1 MIRKKRYLAAK
12 MGLLALG
19 LMLLFPGQ
27 AEAADKKTI
36 YNSPYVSFS
45 PDGKAFT
52 TCAGDQNYTWYA
64 EDDSTT
70 VYTGIKSSLR
80 SLRTGEHYYK
90 VARWGEV
97 PVGSWKV
104 VHRPGQCIHDGY
116 TSDENWHGIQF
127 GTQKCMQYYYSGWKA
142 FCADCGEPL
151 EDSNIYMSREAA
163 SSIQYLDLGSEKN
176 PVFYYYLCPFCRNL
190 EQGVGLSAHWCK
202 EISWNQYR
210 VVYKANS
217 GVDGYN
223 GYMDYSYHM
232 YNNETIYE
240 GETVTPVTHLTE
252 NNYTRVGYV
261 FTGWNTKQDGSGVSF
276 TDKEEIY
283 NLSSS
288 DWNDQSTWTDTDR
301 GTITLY
307 AQWRKSESTLVIDA
321 NGGKYGGLDKQ
332 SITQLYLK
340 KYVLQADFIQA
351 PEGYQVSFET
361 NGGSTVETILGT
373 KHFVEWMREQPFK
386 GWLDDNKYIFTA
398 PDGNVDTV
406 KAAYHSDPITLP
418 VTTKDGWSFGGWYYD
433 SDFSLPAG
441 GAGDQIIPSKDMTLY
456 AQWVDLR
463 LQAVDNYEVNDGKGA
478 VDLSWSQSD
487 QNNKTYL
494 VYQKKEDGA
503 WIRVNS
509 ANDISSTTV
518 IDQTYTFDGQAKQY
532 TVPYTGLYSINAMG
546 AQGQSYGSYTG
557 GYGGS
562 VTGTFWLRK
571 GEILTYV
578 VGGQNG
584 YNGGGNASSFG
595 NGGGMTSVVSNQKGT
610 LLIAGGG
617 GGAFSHGNGNA
628 GGSAASVIDGN
639 AGQAGMAGGGAGYQG
654 GTAGERLVHHHTSA
668 CDTSRS
674 IIGSFRNNN
683 YSYEDDDDDRYYV
696 KQRIAN
702 VSADGFK
709 YLHFSGLINQQRGH
723 RISAGSG
730 TLKVYNQNGLIFQ
743 KSIYDIESF
752 IRTEYQRAIAGN
764 YGGENNYSS
773 YSHANYDFDDNDQA
787 VYEDTD
793 YVWLHYNGDG
803 SVTKWRKDGADD
815 DYIPNPSANA
825 TSYFIPSATRGGSS
839 WFYGINWYFK
849 YDIPIP
855 AGSTN
860 IRIEFESEHET
871 ESYLSVSVQEAVLT
885 GRIGC
890 GMTEGQVI
898 SSKPAYGGSN
908 YVNSSY
914 ALMYEMNSGERSGS
928 GIGELHSK
936 AIGYQ
941 ESLDLAG
948 VTATDF
954 AAPDKISD
962 QVTKEPLDGKSIRV
976 TWQVPSDNGTDY
988 YHKVES
994 YLTGSTSML
1003 CESNVTKNTL
1013 VSGVKGYYYLVDQ
1026 NGDTVVTGNANYVQV
1041 PHVNVVTAEYNQYLH
1056 IAAVDVAGN
1065 ISETTHI
1072 LIDAKDVLW
1081 KLYTKQLVID
1091 ASADNVYPATDK
1103 SWYVRADGSTPFTLK
1118 NEAYMD
1124 GTASRGYQL
1133 NETIYETVSDD
1144 SSVARNI
1151 IRTASTEIADT
1162 SIRTDANG
1170 LAYST
1175 DGTTAL
1181 QQYSYSYTVRSNK
1194 NRDLMGVQKFT
1205 ISRDLSG
1212 QTIQVIPVAEA
1223 DKESDKVYSAHELD
1237 EKNKIT
1243 LIADGEAPVI
1253 RGLEI
1258 MEDRD
1263 LIDRR
1268 DGSITV
1274 TVTADDDLSGV
1285 KDFYVVIKNTD
1296 NAITKTYLPDV
1307 DGSIRITITEDEPIF
1322 SGDFTVL
1329 GYAVDNVGNENNLSY
1344 GTTEFALAS
1353 SVERILS
1360 PHDPIFK
1367 CGESGILTFTTWG
1380 YADRVEVIFPES
1392 MTALDPTLNK
1402 VYDYTDCPGYMITEH
1417 LQFMVPLYTPENQNL
1432 EITVRAYKGD
1442 KKLEDHPTI
1451 SVIGVSGTVLDEFRT
1466 RLR

>member
-19 LMLLFPGQ
+19 LMLMFPGQ

-52 TCAGDQNYTWYA
+52 TCAGDQNYTWY
-64 EDDSTT
+64 DNGTT

-104 VHRPGQCIHDGY
+104 VHRPGQCIHDAY

-127 GTQKCMQYYYSGWKA
+127 GTQKCIKNYYSGWKA

-151 EDSNIYMSREAA
+151 EDANIYMSREAA

-190 EQGVGLSAHWCK
+190 EQGVRLSAHWCK

-210 VVYKANS
+210 VIYKPNTGADDYS
-217 GVDGYN
+217 
-223 GYMDYSYHM
+223 GYMDTSYHM
-232 YNNETIYE
+232 YNNATTYE
-240 GETVTPVTHLTE
+240 GETVTPVTHLTA
-252 NNYTRVGYV
+252 NGYTRIGYV
-261 FTGWNTKQDGSGVSF
+261 FTGWNTKPDGSG
-276 TDKEEIY
+276 TTYADKEEIY
-283 NLSSS
+283 NLSSA
-288 DWNDQSTWTDTDR
+288 DWNNKNESTWTETDN

-340 KYVLQADFIQA
+340 NYVLQADFIQA

-406 KAAYHSDPITLP
+406 KAAYQSDPITLP
-418 VTTKDGWSFGGWYYD
+418 FTTKDGWSFGGWYYD

-463 LQAVDNYEVNDGKGA
+463 LQSVDNYDANDGKGA

-494 VYQKKEDGA
+494 VYQKREDGA
-503 WIRVNS
+503 WLRVNS
-509 ANDISSTTV
+509 ANDISSTT
-518 IDQTYTFDGQAKQY
+518 IINQAYNFEGQSKQY
-532 TVPYTGLYSINAMG
+532 TVPYTGLYTIDALG
-546 AQGQSYGSYTG
+546 AQGKSYGSYTG

-571 GEILTYV
+571 GEVLTYV
-578 VGGQNG
+578 VGGQDG
-584 YNGGGNASSFG
+584 YNGGGSASSFG

-610 LLIAGGG
+610 LMIAGGG

-628 GGSAASVIDGN
+628 GGSAASVINGN
-639 AGQAGMAGGGAGYQG
+639 NGQSGMAGGGGGYQG
-654 GTAGERLVHHHTSA
+654 GTAGERIDHYHVASCNVYHTHV
-668 CDTSRS
+668 
-674 IIGSFRNNN
+674 GS
-683 YSYEDDDDDRYYV
+683 SDRYGGCYTKYV
-696 KQRIAN
+696 ENKRVVTWTDNLCCSNCQEGPNA
-702 VSADGFK
+702 
-709 YLHFSGLINQQRGH
+709 HFPGNPYGACGNFNPNWEKEIDDS
-723 RISAGSG
+723 
-730 TLKVYNQNGLIFQ
+730 Y
-743 KSIYDIESF
+743 YDLTCGKTTSTIVGY
-752 IRTEYQRAIAGN
+752 RCGM
-764 YGGENNYSS
+764 
-773 YSHANYDFDDNDQA
+773 
-787 VYEDTD
+787 
-793 YVWLHYNGDG
+793 YNGQ
-803 SVTKWRKDGADD
+803 
-815 DYIPNPSANA
+815 I
-825 TSYFIPSATRGGSS
+825 
-839 WFYGINWYFK
+839 
-849 YDIPIP
+849 
-855 AGSTN
+855 
-860 IRIEFESEHET
+860 
-871 ESYLSVSVQEAVLT
+871 L
-885 GRIGC
+885 
-890 GMTEGQVI
+890 

-908 YVNSSY
+908 YVNSAY
-914 ALMYEMNSGERSGS
+914 AMMYETYSGVRSGS
-928 GIGELHSK
+928 GVAELHSK

-1013 VSGVKGYYYLVDQ
+1013 VSGVMGYYYLVDQ
-1026 NGDTVVTGNANYVQV
+1026 NGDAVVTGNANYVQD

-1081 KLYTKQLVID
+1081 KLYTKQLSID
-1091 ASADNVYPATDK
+1091 ESADNVYPAADK
-1103 SWYVRADGSTPFTLK
+1103 IWYVRADGTTPFTLK

-1124 GTASRGYQL
+1124 GTASQGYQL

-1170 LAYST
+1170 LSYST

-1223 DKESDKVYSAHELD
+1223 DKESDKVYSVHELD

-1307 DGSIRITITEDEPIF
+1307 DGCIRITITEDEPIF

>member
-19 LMLLFPGQ
+19 LMLMFPGQ

-52 TCAGDQNYTWYA
+52 TCAGDQNYTWY
-64 EDDSTT
+64 DNGTT

-116 TSDENWHGIQF
+116 PTDKNWHGIQF
-127 GTQKCMQYYYSGWKA
+127 GTQKCIQNYYSGWKA

-151 EDSNIYMSREAA
+151 EDANIYMSREAA

-190 EQGVGLSAHWCK
+190 EQGVSLSAHWCK

-210 VVYKANS
+210 VIYKPNTGADDYS
-217 GVDGYN
+217 
-223 GYMDYSYHM
+223 GYMDTSYHM
-232 YNNETIYE
+232 YNNATTYE
-240 GETVTPVTHLTE
+240 GETVTPVTHLTA
-252 NNYTRVGYV
+252 NGYTRIGYV
-261 FTGWNTKQDGSGVSF
+261 FTGWNTKPDGSG
-276 TDKEEIY
+276 TTYADKEEIY
-283 NLSSS
+283 NLSSA
-288 DWNDQSTWTDTDR
+288 DWNNKNESTWIETDN

-321 NGGKYGGLDKQ
+321 AGGKYSGLDKQ

-340 KYVLQADFIQA
+340 NYVLQADLIQA
-351 PEGYQVSFET
+351 PDGYQVSFET

-373 KHFVEWMREQPFK
+373 KHFIEWMREQPFR
-386 GWLDDNKYIFTA
+386 GWLEDNKYIFTA
-398 PDGNVDTV
+398 PDGNVDKV
-406 KAAYHSDPITLP
+406 KAAYQPDPITLP
-418 VTTKDGWSFGGWYYD
+418 STTKDGWSFGGWYYD
-433 SDFSLPAG
+433 PDFSLPAG
-441 GAGDQIIPSKDMTLY
+441 GSGDQIIPSKDMTLY

-463 LQAVDNYEVNDGKGA
+463 LQSVDNYDANDGKGA

-494 VYQKKEDGA
+494 VYQKREDGA
-503 WIRVNS
+503 WLRVNS
-509 ANDISSTTV
+509 ANDISSTT
-518 IDQTYTFDGQAKQY
+518 IINQAYNFEGQSKQY
-532 TVPYTGLYSINAMG
+532 TVPYTGLYTIDALG
-546 AQGQSYGSYTG
+546 AQGKSYGSYTG

-571 GEILTYV
+571 GEVLTYV

-584 YNGGGNASSFG
+584 YNGGGSASSFG
-595 NGGGMTSVVSNQKGT
+595 NGGGMTSVVSDQKGE
-610 LLIAGGG
+610 LMIAGGG
-617 GGAFSHGNGNA
+617 GGASPGGNGGN
-628 GGSAASVIDGN
+628 GGSAASVIDGHD
-639 AGQAGMAGGGAGYQG
+639 GESGMAGGGAGYQG
-654 GTAGERLVHHHTSA
+654 GSAGEKIVHHHMNA
-668 CDTSRS
+668 CYVDASYTPAF
-674 IIGSFRNNN
+674 GSW
-683 YSYEDDDDDRYYV
+683 EGH
-696 KQRIAN
+696 
-702 VSADGFK
+702 ADGFDDYAGNYTK
-709 YLHFSGLINQQRGH
+709 TDAYSHTKDDDPRHVIRVGWASNAYGDMFNISGYSGIATNGNTQLNVSVYASSWGSTSGLSLAKSKYAI
-723 RISAGSG
+723 
-730 TLKVYNQNGLIFQ
+730 LNQNGTIISSGSFQ
-743 KSIYDIESF
+743 S
-752 IRTEYQRAIAGN
+752 AIDSQQWS
-764 YGGENNYSS
+764 GGPGGVS
-773 YSHANYDFDDNDQA
+773 D
-787 VYEDTD
+787 
-793 YVWLHYNGDG
+793 
-803 SVTKWRKDGADD
+803 
-815 DYIPNPSANA
+815 
-825 TSYFIPSATRGGSS
+825 SYFDGTFKFKLPSGTTRIYLYLDFYHSASNAWLTSKITGLSFSGGRK
-839 WFYGINWYFK
+839 IN
-849 YDIPIP
+849 
-855 AGSTN
+855 
-860 IRIEFESEHET
+860 
-871 ESYLSVSVQEAVLT
+871 
-885 GRIGC
+885 C
-890 GMTEGQVI
+890 GMTEGQVL

-908 YVNSSY
+908 YVSSD
-914 ALMYEMNSGERSGS
+914 ALMYEMYSGVRSGS
-928 GIGELHSK
+928 GYATLDAE
-936 AIGYQ
+936 AVGYQ
-941 ESLDLAG
+941 ESLDLTG
-948 VTATDF
+948 VVATDF

-962 QVTKEPLDGKSIRV
+962 QVTIESLDGKSICV
-976 TWQVPSDNGTDY
+976 TWQTPKDNGTDY

-1003 CESNVTKNTL
+1003 CESNITKNTL
-1013 VSGVKGYYYLVDQ
+1013 VSGVMGYYYLVDQ
-1026 NGDTVVTGNANYVQV
+1026 KEDTVVAGNANYVQD

-1133 NETIYETVSDD
+1133 NETIYETVSDNN
-1144 SSVARNI
+1144 SVARNI
-1151 IRTASTEIADT
+1151 IRTASMEIADT

-1170 LAYST
+1170 LSYST
-1175 DGTTAL
+1175 DGTSVL

-1258 MEDRD
+1258 MKDRD

-1268 DGSITV
+1268 DGSITIH
-1274 TVTADDDLSGV
+1274 ASAEDNLSGV
-1285 KDFYVVIKNTD
+1285 KDFYIVISNSD
-1296 NAITKTYLPDV
+1296 NAVMKTYTPDEN
-1307 DGSIRITITEDEPIF
+1307 GYINITITKDEPIF
-1322 SGDFTVL
+1322 SGDFTLL
-1329 GYAVDNVGNENNLSY
+1329 GYAVDNVGNENSLSY

-1353 SVERILS
+1353 SVERILE

-1392 MTALDPTLNK
+1392 MTKLDRTLNK

>member
-12 MGLLALG
+12 MGLLALAIA
-19 LMLLFPGQ
+19 MLLPGQ
-27 AEAADKKTI
+27 KVDAADKKTI

-52 TCAGDQNYTWYA
+52 TCAGDRDYTWYDA
-64 EDDSTT
+64 DTRVS
-70 VYTGIKSSLR
+70 TGITSSLR
-80 SLRTGEHYYK
+80 ALNTGEHYYK
-90 VARWGEV
+90 VSRYGEIPIGYWQV
-97 PVGSWKV
+97 S
-104 VHRPGQCIHDGY
+104 HRPAQCIHNGY
-116 TSDENWHGIQF
+116 PEDNYLYHGIQY
-127 GTQKCMQYYYSGWKA
+127 GRHKCLRNYNSGWMA
-142 FCADCGEPL
+142 YCADCGEVIAYA
-151 EDSNIYMSREAA
+151 NMYMSRDAA
-163 SSIQYLDLGSEKN
+163 KSIQYMDLGSKQN
-176 PVFYYYLCPFCRNL
+176 PMEYYFLCPFCNNL
-190 EQGVGLSAHWCK
+190 EQGAPLGEHKCK

-210 VVYKANS
+210 IFYDPNIKK
-217 GVDGYN
+217 YN

-321 NGGKYGGLDKQ
+321 NGGRYNGVDKYSLTEPYSSK
-332 SITQLYLK
+332 YL
-340 KYVLQADFIQA
+340 LQKNLIVS
-351 PEGYQVSFET
+351 PNGYTVAFET
-361 NGGSTVETILGT
+361 NGGTNVDTITGT
-373 KHFVEWMREQPFK
+373 MHFVEWMQIQPFN
-386 GWLDDNKYIFTA
+386 GFVTNDTYMFMA
-398 PDGNVDTV
+398 PDRNIDTL
-406 KAAYHSDPITLP
+406 KAAYQPDPITLP
-418 VTTKDGWSFGGWYYD
+418 STTKDGWSFGGWYYD
-433 SDFSLPAG
+433 PDFSLPAG

-463 LQAVDNYEVNDGKGA
+463 LQSVDNYDANDGKGA

-494 VYQKKEDGA
+494 VYQKREDGA

-509 ANDISSTTV
+509 ANDISSTT
-518 IDQTYTFDGQAKQY
+518 IINQAYNFEGQSKQY
-532 TVPYTGLYSINAMG
+532 TVPYTGLYTIDALG
-546 AQGQSYGSYTG
+546 AQGKSYGSYTG

-571 GEILTYV
+571 GEVLTYV

-584 YNGGGNASSFG
+584 YNGGGSASSFG

-610 LLIAGGG
+610 LMIAGGG
-617 GGAFSHGNGNA
+617 GGAISHGNGNA
-628 GGSAASVIDGN
+628 GGSAASVINGN
-639 AGQAGMAGGGAGYQG
+639 NGQSGMAGGGGGYQG
-654 GTAGERLVHHHTSA
+654 GTAGERIDHYHVASCNVYHTHV
-668 CDTSRS
+668 
-674 IIGSFRNNN
+674 GS
-683 YSYEDDDDDRYYV
+683 SDRYGGCYTKYV
-696 KQRIAN
+696 ENKRVETWTDNLCCSNCQEGPNA
-702 VSADGFK
+702 
-709 YLHFSGLINQQRGH
+709 HFPGNPYGACGNFNPNWEKEIDDS
-723 RISAGSG
+723 
-730 TLKVYNQNGLIFQ
+730 Y
-743 KSIYDIESF
+743 YDLTCGKTTSTIVGY
-752 IRTEYQRAIAGN
+752 RCGM
-764 YGGENNYSS
+764 
-773 YSHANYDFDDNDQA
+773 
-787 VYEDTD
+787 
-793 YVWLHYNGDG
+793 YNGQ
-803 SVTKWRKDGADD
+803 
-815 DYIPNPSANA
+815 I
-825 TSYFIPSATRGGSS
+825 
-839 WFYGINWYFK
+839 
-849 YDIPIP
+849 
-855 AGSTN
+855 
-860 IRIEFESEHET
+860 
-871 ESYLSVSVQEAVLT
+871 L
-885 GRIGC
+885 
-890 GMTEGQVI
+890 

-908 YVNSSY
+908 YVNSAY
-914 ALMYEMNSGERSGS
+914 AMMYETYSGVRSGS
-928 GIGELHSK
+928 GVAELHSK

-948 VTATDF
+948 VTAPDF

-1003 CESNVTKNTL
+1003 CGSNVTKNTL
-1013 VSGVKGYYYLVDQ
+1013 VSGVMGYYYLVDQ
-1026 NGDTVVTGNANYVQV
+1026 NGDTVVTGNANYVQD

-1081 KLYTKQLVID
+1081 KLYTKQLSID
-1091 ASADNVYPATDK
+1091 ESVDNVYPAADK
-1103 SWYVRADGSTPFTLK
+1103 IWYVRADGTTPFTLK

-1170 LAYST
+1170 LSYST

-1181 QQYSYSYTVRSNK
+1181 QQLSYSYTVRSNK

-1296 NAITKTYLPDV
+1296 NAIIKTYLPDV

>member
-19 LMLLFPGQ
+19 LMLMFPGQ

-52 TCAGDQNYTWYA
+52 TCAGDQNYTWY
-64 EDDSTT
+64 DNGTT

-104 VHRPGQCIHDGY
+104 VHRPGQCIHDAY

-127 GTQKCMQYYYSGWKA
+127 GTQKCIKNYYSGWKA

-151 EDSNIYMSREAA
+151 EDANIYMSREAA

-190 EQGVGLSAHWCK
+190 EQGVSLSAHWCK

-210 VVYKANS
+210 VIYKPNTGADDYS
-217 GVDGYN
+217 
-223 GYMDYSYHM
+223 GYMDTSYHM
-232 YNNETIYE
+232 YNNATTYE
-240 GETVTPVTHLTE
+240 GETVTPVTHLTA
-252 NNYTRVGYV
+252 NGYTRIGYV
-261 FTGWNTKQDGSGVSF
+261 FTGWNTKPDGSG
-276 TDKEEIY
+276 TTYADKEEIY
-283 NLSSS
+283 NLSSA
-288 DWNDQSTWTDTDR
+288 DWNNKNESTWTETDN

-340 KYVLQADFIQA
+340 NYVLQADFIQA

-406 KAAYHSDPITLP
+406 KAAYQSDPITLP
-418 VTTKDGWSFGGWYYD
+418 FTTKDGWSFGGWYYD

-463 LQAVDNYEVNDGKGA
+463 LQSVDNYDANDGKGA

-494 VYQKKEDGA
+494 VYQKREDGA
-503 WIRVNS
+503 WLRVNS
-509 ANDISSTTV
+509 ANDISSTT
-518 IDQTYTFDGQAKQY
+518 IINQAYNFEGQSKQY
-532 TVPYTGLYSINAMG
+532 TVPYTGLYTIDALG
-546 AQGQSYGSYTG
+546 AQGKSYGSYTG

-571 GEILTYV
+571 GEVLTYV
-578 VGGQNG
+578 VGGQDG
-584 YNGGGNASSFG
+584 YNGGGSASSFG

-610 LLIAGGG
+610 LMIAGGG

-628 GGSAASVIDGN
+628 GGSAASVINGN
-639 AGQAGMAGGGAGYQG
+639 NGQSGMAGGGGGYQG
-654 GTAGERLVHHHTSA
+654 GTAGERIDHYHVASCNVYHTHV
-668 CDTSRS
+668 
-674 IIGSFRNNN
+674 GS
-683 YSYEDDDDDRYYV
+683 SDRYGGCYTKYV
-696 KQRIAN
+696 ENKRVVTWTDNLCCSNCQEGPNA
-702 VSADGFK
+702 
-709 YLHFSGLINQQRGH
+709 HFPGNPYGACGNFNPNWEKEIDDS
-723 RISAGSG
+723 
-730 TLKVYNQNGLIFQ
+730 Y
-743 KSIYDIESF
+743 YDLTCGKTTSTIVGY
-752 IRTEYQRAIAGN
+752 RCGM
-764 YGGENNYSS
+764 
-773 YSHANYDFDDNDQA
+773 
-787 VYEDTD
+787 
-793 YVWLHYNGDG
+793 YNGQ
-803 SVTKWRKDGADD
+803 
-815 DYIPNPSANA
+815 I
-825 TSYFIPSATRGGSS
+825 
-839 WFYGINWYFK
+839 
-849 YDIPIP
+849 
-855 AGSTN
+855 
-860 IRIEFESEHET
+860 
-871 ESYLSVSVQEAVLT
+871 L
-885 GRIGC
+885 
-890 GMTEGQVI
+890 

-908 YVNSSY
+908 YVNSAY
-914 ALMYEMNSGERSGS
+914 AMMYETYSGVRSGS
-928 GIGELHSK
+928 GAAELHSK

-1013 VSGVKGYYYLVDQ
+1013 VSGVMGYYYLVDQ
-1026 NGDTVVTGNANYVQV
+1026 NGDTVVTGNANYVQD

-1081 KLYTKQLVID
+1081 KLYTKQLSID
-1091 ASADNVYPATDK
+1091 ESVDNVYPAADK
-1103 SWYVRADGSTPFTLK
+1103 IWYVRADGTTPFTLK

-1124 GTASRGYQL
+1124 GTASQGYQL

-1170 LAYST
+1170 LSYST

-1296 NAITKTYLPDV
+1296 NAIIKTYLPDV

>member
-19 LMLLFPGQ
+19 LMLMFPGQ

-64 EDDSTT
+64 KDDSTT
-70 VYTGIKSSLR
+70 VYTGIKLSLR
-80 SLRTGEHYYK
+80 SLNTGEHYYK
-90 VARWGEV
+90 IARWGEV

-116 TSDENWHGIQF
+116 PTDKNWHGIQF
-127 GTQKCMQYYYSGWKA
+127 GTQKCGHYYYSGWKA
-142 FCADCGEPL
+142 FCADCGESL
-151 EDSNIYMSREAA
+151 EDANIYMSREAA
-163 SSIQYLDLGSEKN
+163 SSIQYLDLGSVEK
-176 PVFYYYLCPFCRNL
+176 PVHYYYLCPFCRNL
-190 EQGVGLSAHWCK
+190 EQGVGLSVHWCK

-210 VVYKANS
+210 IFYDPNIKK
-217 GVDGYN
+217 YN

-232 YNNETIYE
+232 YNSATEYE
-240 GETVTPVTHLTE
+240 GQTVTPVTHLTE
-252 NNYTRVGYV
+252 NNYTKEGYV
-261 FTGWNTKQDGSGVSF
+261 FIGWNTKPDGSGVSF
-276 TDKEEIY
+276 SDSAEIY
-283 NLSSS
+283 NLSNV
-288 DWNDQSTWTDTDR
+288 DWRDESTWTETDN

-321 NGGKYGGLDKQ
+321 AGGKYSGLDKQ

-340 KYVLQADFIQA
+340 NYVLQADLIQA
-351 PEGYQVSFET
+351 PDGYQVAFVA
-361 NGGSTVETILGT
+361 NGGSPVETIAGT
-373 KHFVEWMREQPFK
+373 KHFVEWMREQPFR
-386 GWLDDNKYIFTA
+386 GWLEDNIYTFTA
-398 PDGNVDTV
+398 PDGNVDTL
-406 KAAYHSDPITLP
+406 KAAYQPDPITLP
-418 VTTKDGWSFGGWYYD
+418 STTKDGWSFGGWYYD
-433 SDFSLPAG
+433 PDFSLPAG
-441 GAGDQIIPSKDMTLY
+441 GAGDQIIPSKDITLY

-463 LQAVDNYEVNDGKGA
+463 LQAIDNYKVNDGKGA

-487 QNNKTYL
+487 RNNKTYL
-494 VYQKKEDGA
+494 VYQKRENGA

-509 ANDISSTTV
+509 ANDISSTT
-518 IDQTYTFDGQAKQY
+518 IINQAYSYEGQAKQY
-532 TVPYTGLYSINAMG
+532 TVPYTGLYTIKAMG

-562 VTGTFWLRK
+562 VSGTFWLQR
-571 GEILTYV
+571 GEQLTYA

-584 YNGGGNASSFG
+584 YNKGGRASNYG
-595 NGGGMTSVVSNQKGT
+595 NGGGMTSVVSDRKGI

-617 GGAFSHGNGNA
+617 GGASPGGA
-628 GGSAASVIDGN
+628 GGKGGSMESVL
-639 AGQAGMAGGGAGYQG
+639 GQQEGEAGMAGGGAGYYG
-654 GTAGERLVHHHTSA
+654 GTAGEKIVHHHTNDCYSIA
-668 CDTSRS
+668 SYTPTFGDWEYFMWGHSCFDSSGTNSYQYDGHTS
-674 IIGSFRNNN
+674 
-683 YSYEDDDDDRYYV
+683 DDDDYSTCTVRV
-696 KQRIAN
+696 GWARECHIVENKVNWWN
-702 VSADGFK
+702 VSGYKGIPTNGNTTLNLSYFCEGWGSVGENIVNTNWLPDEEQPSEFVILDQNGTKIAQGKFRDYPFTDNFTWNGDSHVGSSEFYQNLK
-709 YLHFSGLINQQRGH
+709 ISLPEGTTHIYVHLNFHLRGDVWFTAGIRSLSFSGGR
-723 RISAGSG
+723 
-730 TLKVYNQNGLIFQ
+730 TLV
-743 KSIYDIESF
+743 
-752 IRTEYQRAIAGN
+752 
-764 YGGENNYSS
+764 
-773 YSHANYDFDDNDQA
+773 
-787 VYEDTD
+787 
-793 YVWLHYNGDG
+793 
-803 SVTKWRKDGADD
+803 
-815 DYIPNPSANA
+815 
-825 TSYFIPSATRGGSS
+825 
-839 WFYGINWYFK
+839 
-849 YDIPIP
+849 
-855 AGSTN
+855 
-860 IRIEFESEHET
+860 
-871 ESYLSVSVQEAVLT
+871 
-885 GRIGC
+885 C
-890 GMTEGQVI
+890 GYTEGQI
-898 SSKPAYGGSN
+898 LSSKPAYGGSN
-908 YVNSSY
+908 YVNSAY
-914 ALMYEMNSGERSGS
+914 AMMYETYSGVRSGS
-928 GIGELHSK
+928 GVAELHSK

-1013 VSGVKGYYYLVDQ
+1013 VSGVMGYYYLVDQ
-1026 NGDTVVTGNANYVQV
+1026 NGDTVVTGNANYVQD
-1041 PHVNVVTAEYNQYLH
+1041 PHVNVVTAAYNQYLH

-1081 KLYTKQLVID
+1081 KIYTKQLSID
-1091 ASADNVYPATDK
+1091 ESVDNVYPAADK
-1103 SWYVRADGSTPFTLK
+1103 IWYVRADGTTPFTLK

-1151 IRTASTEIADT
+1151 IRTASTEITDT

-1170 LAYST
+1170 LSYST

-1223 DKESDKVYSAHELD
+1223 DKELNKVYSAHELD
-1237 EKNKIT
+1237 EANKIT
-1243 LIADGEAPVI
+1243 LIADAEAPVI

-1268 DGSITV
+1268 DGSITIR
-1274 TVTADDDLSGV
+1274 ASAEDELSGV
-1285 KDFYVVIKNTD
+1285 KDFYIVISNSD
-1296 NAITKTYLPDV
+1296 NAVMKTYTPDEN
-1307 DGSIRITITEDEPIF
+1307 GYINITITNDEPIF
-1322 SGDFTVL
+1322 SGDFTLL
-1329 GYAVDNVGNENNLSY
+1329 GYAVDNVGNENSLSY

-1353 SVERILS
+1353 SVERILE

-1432 EITVRAYKGD
+1432 EVTVRAYKGD

>member
-19 LMLLFPGQ
+19 LMLMFPGQ

-52 TCAGDQNYTWYA
+52 TCAGDQNYTWY
-64 EDDSTT
+64 DNGTT

-104 VHRPGQCIHDGY
+104 VHRPGQCIHDAY

-127 GTQKCMQYYYSGWKA
+127 GTQKCIQNYYSGWKA

-151 EDSNIYMSREAA
+151 EDANIYMSREAA

-190 EQGVGLSAHWCK
+190 EQGVSLSAHWCK
-202 EISWNQYR
+202 KISWNQYR
-210 VVYKANS
+210 IFYDPNIKK
-217 GVDGYN
+217 YN

-232 YNNETIYE
+232 YNSATEYE
-240 GETVTPVTHLTE
+240 GQTVTPVTHLTE
-252 NNYTRVGYV
+252 NNYTKEGYV
-261 FTGWNTKQDGSGVSF
+261 FIGWNTKPDGSGVSF
-276 TDKEEIY
+276 SDSAEIY
-283 NLSSS
+283 NLSNV
-288 DWNDQSTWTDTDR
+288 DWRDESTWTETDN

-321 NGGKYGGLDKQ
+321 AGGKYSGLDKQ
-332 SITQLYLK
+332 SITQPYLK
-340 KYVLQADFIQA
+340 NYVLQADLIQA
-351 PEGYQVSFET
+351 PDGYQVAFVA
-361 NGGSTVETILGT
+361 NGGSPVETIAGT
-373 KHFVEWMREQPFK
+373 KHFVEWMREQPFR
-386 GWLDDNKYIFTA
+386 GWLEDNIYTFTA
-398 PDGNVDTV
+398 PDGNVDTL
-406 KAAYHSDPITLP
+406 KAAYQSDPITLP
-418 VTTKDGWSFGGWYYD
+418 STTKDGWSFGGWYYD
-433 SDFSLPAG
+433 PDFSLPAG

-463 LQAVDNYEVNDGKGA
+463 LQSVDNYDANDGKGA

-494 VYQKKEDGA
+494 VYQKREDGA
-503 WIRVNS
+503 WLRVNS
-509 ANDISSTTV
+509 ANDISSTT
-518 IDQTYTFDGQAKQY
+518 IINQAYNFEGQFKQY
-532 TVPYTGLYSINAMG
+532 TVPYTGLYTIDALG
-546 AQGQSYGSYTG
+546 AQGKSYGSYTG

-571 GEILTYV
+571 GEVLTYV
-578 VGGQNG
+578 VGGQDG
-584 YNGGGNASSFG
+584 YNGGGSASSFG

-610 LLIAGGG
+610 LMIAGGG

-628 GGSAASVIDGN
+628 GGSAASVINGN
-639 AGQAGMAGGGAGYQG
+639 NGQSGMAGGGGGYQG
-654 GTAGERLVHHHTSA
+654 GTAGERIDHYHVASCNVYHTHV
-668 CDTSRS
+668 
-674 IIGSFRNNN
+674 GS
-683 YSYEDDDDDRYYV
+683 SDRYGGCYTKYV
-696 KQRIAN
+696 ENKRVVTWTDNLCCSNCQEGPNA
-702 VSADGFK
+702 
-709 YLHFSGLINQQRGH
+709 HFPGNPYGACGNFNPNWEKEIDDS
-723 RISAGSG
+723 
-730 TLKVYNQNGLIFQ
+730 Y
-743 KSIYDIESF
+743 YDLTCGKTTSTIVGY
-752 IRTEYQRAIAGN
+752 RCGM
-764 YGGENNYSS
+764 
-773 YSHANYDFDDNDQA
+773 
-787 VYEDTD
+787 
-793 YVWLHYNGDG
+793 YNGQ
-803 SVTKWRKDGADD
+803 
-815 DYIPNPSANA
+815 I
-825 TSYFIPSATRGGSS
+825 
-839 WFYGINWYFK
+839 
-849 YDIPIP
+849 
-855 AGSTN
+855 
-860 IRIEFESEHET
+860 
-871 ESYLSVSVQEAVLT
+871 L
-885 GRIGC
+885 
-890 GMTEGQVI
+890 

-908 YVNSSY
+908 YVNSAY
-914 ALMYEMNSGERSGS
+914 AMMYETYSGVRSGS
-928 GIGELHSK
+928 GAAELHSK

-976 TWQVPSDNGTDY
+976 TWQVPNDNGTDY

-1003 CESNVTKNTL
+1003 CESNITKNTL
-1013 VSGVKGYYYLVDQ
+1013 VSGVMGYYYLVDQ
-1026 NGDTVVTGNANYVQV
+1026 KEDTVVTGYANYVQD

-1081 KLYTKQLVID
+1081 KIYTKQLSID
-1091 ASADNVYPATDK
+1091 ESVDNVYPAADK
-1103 SWYVRADGSTPFTLK
+1103 IWYVRADGTTPFTLK

-1124 GTASRGYQL
+1124 GTASQGYQL

-1170 LAYST
+1170 LSYST

>member
-202 EISWNQYR
+202 KISWNQYR
-210 VVYKANS
+210 IFYDPNIKK
-217 GVDGYN
+217 YN

-252 NNYTRVGYV
+252 NNYIRVGYV

-321 NGGKYGGLDKQ
+321 NGGRYNGVDKYSLTEPYSSK
-332 SITQLYLK
+332 YL
-340 KYVLQADFIQA
+340 LQKNLIVS
-351 PEGYQVSFET
+351 PNGYTVAFET
-361 NGGSTVETILGT
+361 NGGTNVDTITGT
-373 KHFVEWMREQPFK
+373 MHFVEWMQIQPFN
-386 GWLDDNKYIFTA
+386 GFVTNDTYMFMA
-398 PDGNVDTV
+398 PDRNIDTL
-406 KAAYHSDPITLP
+406 KAVYQSDPITLP

-433 SDFSLPAG
+433 PDFSLPAG

-494 VYQKKEDGA
+494 VYQKREDGA

-509 ANDISSTTV
+509 ANDISSTT
-518 IDQTYTFDGQAKQY
+518 IINQAYNFEGQSKQY
-532 TVPYTGLYSINAMG
+532 TVPYTGLYTIDALG
-546 AQGQSYGSYTG
+546 AQGKSYGSYTG

-571 GEILTYV
+571 GEVLTYV

-584 YNGGGNASSFG
+584 YNGGGSASSFG

-610 LLIAGGG
+610 LMIAGGG

-628 GGSAASVIDGN
+628 GGSAASVINGN
-639 AGQAGMAGGGAGYQG
+639 NGQSGMAGGGGGYQG
-654 GTAGERLVHHHTSA
+654 GTAGERIDHYHVASCNVYHTHVG
-668 CDTSRS
+668 SR
-674 IIGSFRNNN
+674 
-683 YSYEDDDDDRYYV
+683 DRYGGCYTKYV
-696 KQRIAN
+696 ENKRVVTWTDNLCCSNCQEGPNA
-702 VSADGFK
+702 
-709 YLHFSGLINQQRGH
+709 HFPGNPYGACGNFNPNWEKEIDDS
-723 RISAGSG
+723 
-730 TLKVYNQNGLIFQ
+730 Y
-743 KSIYDIESF
+743 YDLTCGKTTSTIVGY
-752 IRTEYQRAIAGN
+752 RCGM
-764 YGGENNYSS
+764 
-773 YSHANYDFDDNDQA
+773 
-787 VYEDTD
+787 
-793 YVWLHYNGDG
+793 YNGQ
-803 SVTKWRKDGADD
+803 
-815 DYIPNPSANA
+815 I
-825 TSYFIPSATRGGSS
+825 
-839 WFYGINWYFK
+839 
-849 YDIPIP
+849 
-855 AGSTN
+855 
-860 IRIEFESEHET
+860 
-871 ESYLSVSVQEAVLT
+871 L
-885 GRIGC
+885 
-890 GMTEGQVI
+890 

-908 YVNSSY
+908 YVNSAY
-914 ALMYEMNSGERSGS
+914 AMMYETYSGVRSGS
-928 GIGELHSK
+928 GVAELYSK

-976 TWQVPSDNGTDY
+976 TWQVPNDNGTDY

-1003 CESNVTKNTL
+1003 CESNITKNTL
-1013 VSGVKGYYYLVDQ
+1013 VSGVMGYYYLVDQ
-1026 NGDTVVTGNANYVQV
+1026 KEDTVVAGNANYVQD

-1170 LAYST
+1170 LSYST

>member
-12 MGLLALG
+12 MGLLALAIA
-19 LMLLFPGQ
+19 MLLPGQ
-27 AEAADKKTI
+27 KVDAADKKTI

-52 TCAGDQNYTWYA
+52 TCAGDRDYTWYDA
-64 EDDSTT
+64 DTRVS
-70 VYTGIKSSLR
+70 TGITSSLR
-80 SLRTGEHYYK
+80 ALNTGEHFYK
-90 VARWGEV
+90 VSRYGEIPIGYWQV
-97 PVGSWKV
+97 S
-104 VHRPGQCIHDGY
+104 HRPAQCIHNGY
-116 TSDENWHGIQF
+116 PEDNDLYHGIQY
-127 GTQKCMQYYYSGWKA
+127 GRHKCLRNYNSGWMA
-142 FCADCGEPL
+142 YCADCGEV
-151 EDSNIYMSREAA
+151 IAYAHMYMSRDAA
-163 SSIQYLDLGSEKN
+163 KSIQYMDLGSKQN
-176 PVFYYYLCPFCRNL
+176 PMEYYFLCPFCRNL
-190 EQGVGLSAHWCK
+190 EQGERLSAHWCK

-210 VVYKANS
+210 IFYDPNIKK
-217 GVDGYN
+217 YN

-321 NGGKYGGLDKQ
+321 NGGRYNGVDKYSLTEPYSSK
-332 SITQLYLK
+332 YL
-340 KYVLQADFIQA
+340 LQKNLIVS
-351 PEGYQVSFET
+351 PNGYTVAFET
-361 NGGSTVETILGT
+361 NGGTNVDTITGT
-373 KHFVEWMREQPFK
+373 MHFVEWMQIQPFN
-386 GWLDDNKYIFTA
+386 GFVTNDTYMFMA
-398 PDGNVDTV
+398 PDRNIDTL
-406 KAAYHSDPITLP
+406 KAVYQSDPITLP

-433 SDFSLPAG
+433 PDFSLPAG

-463 LQAVDNYEVNDGKGA
+463 LQSVDNYDANDGKGA

-494 VYQKKEDGA
+494 VYQKREDGA

-509 ANDISSTTV
+509 ANDISSTT
-518 IDQTYTFDGQAKQY
+518 IINQAYNFEGQSKQY
-532 TVPYTGLYSINAMG
+532 TVPYTGLYTIDALG
-546 AQGQSYGSYTG
+546 AQGKSYGSYTG

-571 GEILTYV
+571 GEVLTYV

-584 YNGGGNASSFG
+584 YNGGGSASSFG

-610 LLIAGGG
+610 LMIAGGG
-617 GGAFSHGNGNA
+617 GGAFSYGNGNA
-628 GGSAASVIDGN
+628 GGSAASVINGN
-639 AGQAGMAGGGAGYQG
+639 NGQSGMAGGGGGYQG
-654 GTAGERLVHHHTSA
+654 GTAGERIDHYHVASCNVYHTHV
-668 CDTSRS
+668 
-674 IIGSFRNNN
+674 GS
-683 YSYEDDDDDRYYV
+683 SDRYGGCYTKYV
-696 KQRIAN
+696 ENKRVETWTDNLCCSNCQEGPNA
-702 VSADGFK
+702 
-709 YLHFSGLINQQRGH
+709 HFPGNPYGACGNFNPNWEKEIDDS
-723 RISAGSG
+723 
-730 TLKVYNQNGLIFQ
+730 Y
-743 KSIYDIESF
+743 YDLTCGKTTSTIVGY
-752 IRTEYQRAIAGN
+752 RCGM
-764 YGGENNYSS
+764 
-773 YSHANYDFDDNDQA
+773 
-787 VYEDTD
+787 
-793 YVWLHYNGDG
+793 YNGQ
-803 SVTKWRKDGADD
+803 
-815 DYIPNPSANA
+815 I
-825 TSYFIPSATRGGSS
+825 
-839 WFYGINWYFK
+839 
-849 YDIPIP
+849 
-855 AGSTN
+855 
-860 IRIEFESEHET
+860 
-871 ESYLSVSVQEAVLT
+871 L
-885 GRIGC
+885 
-890 GMTEGQVI
+890 

-908 YVNSSY
+908 YVNSAY
-914 ALMYEMNSGERSGS
+914 AMMYETYSGVRSGS
-928 GIGELHSK
+928 GVAELHSK

-948 VTATDF
+948 VTAPDF

-1003 CESNVTKNTL
+1003 CGSNVTKNTL
-1013 VSGVKGYYYLVDQ
+1013 VSGVMGYYYLVDQ
-1026 NGDTVVTGNANYVQV
+1026 NGDTVVTGNANYVQD

-1081 KLYTKQLVID
+1081 KIYTKQLSID
-1091 ASADNVYPATDK
+1091 ESVDNVYPAADK
-1103 SWYVRADGSTPFTLK
+1103 IWYVRADGTTPFTLK

-1296 NAITKTYLPDV
+1296 NAITKTYLPDA

-1360 PHDPIFK
+1360 PHNPIFK

-1432 EITVRAYKGD
+1432 EVTVRAYKGD

>member
-70 VYTGIKSSLR
+70 VYSGIKSSLR

-232 YNNETIYE
+232 YNNEIIYE

-494 VYQKKEDGA
+494 VYQKREDGA

-509 ANDISSTTV
+509 ANDISSTT
-518 IDQTYTFDGQAKQY
+518 IINQAYNFEGQSKQY
-532 TVPYTGLYSINAMG
+532 TVPYTGLYTIDALG
-546 AQGQSYGSYTG
+546 AQGKSYGSYTG

-571 GEILTYV
+571 GEVLTYV

-584 YNGGGNASSFG
+584 YNGGGSASSFG

-610 LLIAGGG
+610 LMIAGGG

-628 GGSAASVIDGN
+628 GGSAASVINGN
-639 AGQAGMAGGGAGYQG
+639 NGQSGMAGGGGGYQG
-654 GTAGERLVHHHTSA
+654 GTAGERIDHYHVASCNVYHTHV
-668 CDTSRS
+668 
-674 IIGSFRNNN
+674 GS
-683 YSYEDDDDDRYYV
+683 SDRYGGCYTKYV
-696 KQRIAN
+696 ENKRVVTWTDNLCCSNCQEGPNA
-702 VSADGFK
+702 
-709 YLHFSGLINQQRGH
+709 HFPGNPYGACGNFNPNWEKEIDDS
-723 RISAGSG
+723 
-730 TLKVYNQNGLIFQ
+730 Y
-743 KSIYDIESF
+743 YDLTCGKTTSTIVGY
-752 IRTEYQRAIAGN
+752 RCGM
-764 YGGENNYSS
+764 
-773 YSHANYDFDDNDQA
+773 
-787 VYEDTD
+787 
-793 YVWLHYNGDG
+793 YNGQ
-803 SVTKWRKDGADD
+803 
-815 DYIPNPSANA
+815 I
-825 TSYFIPSATRGGSS
+825 
-839 WFYGINWYFK
+839 
-849 YDIPIP
+849 
-855 AGSTN
+855 
-860 IRIEFESEHET
+860 
-871 ESYLSVSVQEAVLT
+871 L
-885 GRIGC
+885 
-890 GMTEGQVI
+890 

-908 YVNSSY
+908 YVNSAY
-914 ALMYEMNSGERSGS
+914 AMMYETYSGVRSGS
-928 GIGELHSK
+928 GVAELHSK

-1003 CESNVTKNTL
+1003 CGSNVTKNTL
-1013 VSGVKGYYYLVDQ
+1013 VSGVMGYYYLVDQ
-1026 NGDTVVTGNANYVQV
+1026 NGDTVVTGNANYVQD
-1041 PHVNVVTAEYNQYLH
+1041 PHVNVVTAAYNQYLH

-1081 KLYTKQLVID
+1081 KIYTKQLSID
-1091 ASADNVYPATDK
+1091 ESVDNVYPAADK
-1103 SWYVRADGSTPFTLK
+1103 IWYVRADGTTPFTLK

>member
-19 LMLLFPGQ
+19 LMLMFSGQ

-64 EDDSTT
+64 KDDSTT
-70 VYTGIKSSLR
+70 VYTGIKLSLR
-80 SLRTGEHYYK
+80 SLNTGEHYYK
-90 VARWGEV
+90 IARWGEV

-116 TSDENWHGIQF
+116 PTDKNWHGIQF
-127 GTQKCMQYYYSGWKA
+127 GTQKCGHYYYSGWKA
-142 FCADCGEPL
+142 FCADCGESL
-151 EDSNIYMSREAA
+151 EDANIYMSREAA
-163 SSIQYLDLGSEKN
+163 SSIQYLDLGSVEK
-176 PVFYYYLCPFCRNL
+176 PVHYYYLCPFCRNL
-190 EQGVGLSAHWCK
+190 EQGVGLSVHWCK

-210 VVYKANS
+210 IFYDPNIKK
-217 GVDGYN
+217 YN

-232 YNNETIYE
+232 YNSATEYE
-240 GETVTPVTHLTE
+240 GQTVTPVTHLTE
-252 NNYTRVGYV
+252 NNYTKEGYV
-261 FTGWNTKQDGSGVSF
+261 FIGWNTKPDGSGVSF
-276 TDKEEIY
+276 SDSAEIY
-283 NLSSS
+283 NLSNV
-288 DWNDQSTWTDTDR
+288 DWRDESTWTETDN

-321 NGGKYGGLDKQ
+321 AGGKYSGLDKQ

-340 KYVLQADFIQA
+340 NYVLQADLIQA
-351 PEGYQVSFET
+351 PDGYQVAFVA
-361 NGGSTVETILGT
+361 NGGSPVETIAGT
-373 KHFVEWMREQPFK
+373 KHFVEWMREQPFR
-386 GWLDDNKYIFTA
+386 GWLEDNIYTFTA
-398 PDGNVDTV
+398 PDGNVDTL
-406 KAAYHSDPITLP
+406 KAAYQPDPITLP
-418 VTTKDGWSFGGWYYD
+418 STTKDGWSFGGWYYD
-433 SDFSLPAG
+433 PDFSLPAG
-441 GAGDQIIPSKDMTLY
+441 GAGDQIIPSKDITLY

-463 LQAVDNYEVNDGKGA
+463 LQAIDNYKVNDGKGA

-494 VYQKKEDGA
+494 VYQKRENGA

-509 ANDISSTTV
+509 ANDISSTT
-518 IDQTYTFDGQAKQY
+518 IINQAYSYEGQAKQY
-532 TVPYTGLYSINAMG
+532 TVPYTGLYTIKAMG

-562 VTGTFWLRK
+562 VSGTFWLQR
-571 GEILTYV
+571 GEQLTYA

-584 YNGGGNASSFG
+584 YNKGGRASNYG
-595 NGGGMTSVVSNQKGT
+595 NGGGMTSVVSDRKGI

-617 GGAFSHGNGNA
+617 GGASPGGA
-628 GGSAASVIDGN
+628 GGKGGSMESVL
-639 AGQAGMAGGGAGYQG
+639 GQQEGEAGMAGGGAGYYG
-654 GTAGERLVHHHTSA
+654 GTAGEKIVHHHTNDCYSIA
-668 CDTSRS
+668 SYTPTFGDWEYFMWGHSCFDSSGTNSYQYGGHTS
-674 IIGSFRNNN
+674 
-683 YSYEDDDDDRYYV
+683 DDDDYSTCTVRV
-696 KQRIAN
+696 GWARECHIVENKVNWWN
-702 VSADGFK
+702 VSGYKGIPTNGNTTLNLSYFCEGWGSVGENIVNTNWLPDEEQPSEFVILDQNGTKIAQGKFRDYPFTDNFTWNGDRHVGSSEFYQNLK
-709 YLHFSGLINQQRGH
+709 ISLPEGTTHIYVHLNFHLRGDVWFTAGIRSLSFSGGR
-723 RISAGSG
+723 
-730 TLKVYNQNGLIFQ
+730 TLV
-743 KSIYDIESF
+743 
-752 IRTEYQRAIAGN
+752 
-764 YGGENNYSS
+764 
-773 YSHANYDFDDNDQA
+773 
-787 VYEDTD
+787 
-793 YVWLHYNGDG
+793 
-803 SVTKWRKDGADD
+803 
-815 DYIPNPSANA
+815 
-825 TSYFIPSATRGGSS
+825 
-839 WFYGINWYFK
+839 
-849 YDIPIP
+849 
-855 AGSTN
+855 
-860 IRIEFESEHET
+860 
-871 ESYLSVSVQEAVLT
+871 
-885 GRIGC
+885 C
-890 GMTEGQVI
+890 GYTEGQI
-898 SSKPAYGGSN
+898 LSSKPAYGGSN
-908 YVNSSY
+908 YVNSAY
-914 ALMYEMNSGERSGS
+914 AMMYETYSGVRSGS
-928 GIGELHSK
+928 GVAELHSK

-1013 VSGVKGYYYLVDQ
+1013 VSGVMGYYYLVDQ
-1026 NGDTVVTGNANYVQV
+1026 NGDTVVTGNANYVQD
-1041 PHVNVVTAEYNQYLH
+1041 PHVNVVTAAYNQYLH

-1081 KLYTKQLVID
+1081 KIYTKQLSID
-1091 ASADNVYPATDK
+1091 ESVDNVYPAADK
-1103 SWYVRADGSTPFTLK
+1103 IWYVRADGTTPFTLK

-1151 IRTASTEIADT
+1151 IRTASTEITDT

-1170 LAYST
+1170 LSYST

-1223 DKESDKVYSAHELD
+1223 DKELNKVYSAHELD
-1237 EKNKIT
+1237 EANKIT
-1243 LIADGEAPVI
+1243 LIADAEAPVI

-1268 DGSITV
+1268 DGSITIR
-1274 TVTADDDLSGV
+1274 ASAEDELSGV
-1285 KDFYVVIKNTD
+1285 KDFYIVISNSD
-1296 NAITKTYLPDV
+1296 NAVMKTYTPDEN
-1307 DGSIRITITEDEPIF
+1307 GYINITITNDEPIF
-1322 SGDFTVL
+1322 SGDFTLL
-1329 GYAVDNVGNENNLSY
+1329 GYAVDNVGNENSLSY

-1353 SVERILS
+1353 SVERILE

-1432 EITVRAYKGD
+1432 EVTVRAYKGD

>member
-19 LMLLFPGQ
+19 LMLMFPGQ

-64 EDDSTT
+64 KDDSTT

-80 SLRTGEHYYK
+80 SLQTGEHYYQIG
-90 VARWGEV
+90 RYDSV
-97 PVGSWKV
+97 PVGYWKV
-104 VHRPGQCIHDGY
+104 VHRTGHCIHNSYPHQD
-116 TSDENWHGIQF
+116 NWHGILF
-127 GTQKCMQYYYSGWKA
+127 GTQNCFRYYFSGWKA

-151 EDSNIYMSREAA
+151 EESNIYMSREAA
-163 SSIQYLDLGSEKN
+163 ESIQYLDLSNEDG
-176 PVFYYYLCPFCRNL
+176 PIRYYYLCPFCNNF
-190 EQGVGLSAHWCK
+190 EQGVSFSTHWCK
-202 EISWNQYR
+202 DISWNQYR
-210 VVYKANS
+210 VIYKPNTGADDYS
-217 GVDGYN
+217 
-223 GYMDYSYHM
+223 GYMDTSYHM
-232 YNNETIYE
+232 YNNATTYE
-240 GETVTPVTHLTE
+240 GKTVTPITHLTE
-252 NNYTRVGYV
+252 NSYTREGYV
-261 FTGWNTKQDGSGVSF
+261 FTGWNTKPDGSGVSF
-276 TDKEEIY
+276 SDSAEIY
-283 NLSSS
+283 NLSNV
-288 DWNDQSTWTDTDR
+288 DWRDESTWTETDN

-321 NGGKYGGLDKQ
+321 AGGKYSGLDKQ

-340 KYVLQADFIQA
+340 NYVLQADLIQA
-351 PEGYQVSFET
+351 PDGYQVAFVA
-361 NGGSTVETILGT
+361 NGGSPVETIAGT
-373 KHFVEWMREQPFK
+373 KHFVEWMREQPFR
-386 GWLDDNKYIFTA
+386 GWLEDNIYTFTA
-398 PDGNVDTV
+398 PDGNVDTL
-406 KAAYHSDPITLP
+406 KAAYQPDPITLP
-418 VTTKDGWSFGGWYYD
+418 STTKDGWSFGGWYYD
-433 SDFSLPAG
+433 PDFSLPAG
-441 GAGDQIIPSKDMTLY
+441 GAGDQIIPSKDITLY

-463 LQAVDNYEVNDGKGA
+463 LQAIDNYKVNDGKGA

-494 VYQKKEDGA
+494 VYQKRENGA

-509 ANDISSTTV
+509 ANDISSTT
-518 IDQTYTFDGQAKQY
+518 IINQAYSYEGQAKQY
-532 TVPYTGLYSINAMG
+532 TVPYTGLYTIKAMG

-562 VTGTFWLRK
+562 VSGTFWLQR
-571 GEILTYV
+571 GEQLTYA

-584 YNGGGNASSFG
+584 YNKGGRASNYG
-595 NGGGMTSVVSNQKGT
+595 NGGGMTSVVSDRKGI

-617 GGAFSHGNGNA
+617 GGASPGGA
-628 GGSAASVIDGN
+628 GGKGGSMESVL
-639 AGQAGMAGGGAGYQG
+639 GQQEGEAGMAGGGAGYYG
-654 GTAGERLVHHHTSA
+654 GTAGEKIVHHHTND
-668 CDTSRS
+668 CY
-674 IIGSFRNNN
+674 RNA
-683 YSYEDDDDDRYYV
+683 SYTPTFGDWEYFMWGTNCFDSSGINSYQYCGHTKSTDDDEWNRAIVRVGWARNGNYPEE
-696 KQRIAN
+696 QMWN
-702 VSADGFK
+702 VSGYKGIPTNGNTTLNLAYFCEGWGSVGENIVNTNWLPDEQQPSEFVILDQKGTKIAQGKFRD
-709 YLHFSGLINQQRGH
+709 YPFTDNFTWNGNDHVGSSEFYQGLNISLPEGTTHIFVHLNFHLRGNVWFTAGIRSLSFSGGR
-723 RISAGSG
+723 
-730 TLKVYNQNGLIFQ
+730 TLV
-743 KSIYDIESF
+743 
-752 IRTEYQRAIAGN
+752 
-764 YGGENNYSS
+764 
-773 YSHANYDFDDNDQA
+773 
-787 VYEDTD
+787 
-793 YVWLHYNGDG
+793 
-803 SVTKWRKDGADD
+803 
-815 DYIPNPSANA
+815 
-825 TSYFIPSATRGGSS
+825 
-839 WFYGINWYFK
+839 
-849 YDIPIP
+849 
-855 AGSTN
+855 
-860 IRIEFESEHET
+860 
-871 ESYLSVSVQEAVLT
+871 
-885 GRIGC
+885 C
-890 GMTEGQVI
+890 GYTEGQI
-898 SSKPAYGGSN
+898 LSSKPAYGGSN
-908 YVNSSY
+908 YVNSAY
-914 ALMYEMNSGERSGS
+914 AMMYETYSGVRSGS
-928 GIGELHSK
+928 GVAELHSK

-1013 VSGVKGYYYLVDQ
+1013 VSGVMGYYYLVDQ
-1026 NGDTVVTGNANYVQV
+1026 NGDTVVTGNANYVQD
-1041 PHVNVVTAEYNQYLH
+1041 PHVNVVTAAYNQYLH

-1072 LIDAKDVLW
+1072 LIDDKDVLW
-1081 KLYTKQLVID
+1081 KIYTKQLSID
-1091 ASADNVYPATDK
+1091 ESVDNVYPAADK
-1103 SWYVRADGSTPFTLK
+1103 IWYVRADGTTPFTLK

-1124 GTASRGYQL
+1124 GTASQGYQL

-1170 LAYST
+1170 LSYST

-1268 DGSITV
+1268 DGSITIR
-1274 TVTADDDLSGV
+1274 ASAEDELSGV
-1285 KDFYVVIKNTD
+1285 KDFYIVISNSD
-1296 NAITKTYLPDV
+1296 NAVMKTYTPDEN
-1307 DGSIRITITEDEPIF
+1307 GYINITITNDEPIF
-1322 SGDFTVL
+1322 SGDFTLL
-1329 GYAVDNVGNENNLSY
+1329 GYAVDNVGNENSLSY

-1353 SVERILS
+1353 SVERILE

-1432 EITVRAYKGD
+1432 EVTVRAYKGD

>member
-12 MGLLALG
+12 MGLLALAIA
-19 LMLLFPGQ
+19 MLLPGQ
-27 AEAADKKTI
+27 KVDAADKKTI

-52 TCAGDQNYTWYA
+52 TCAGDRDYTWYDA
-64 EDDSTT
+64 DTRVS
-70 VYTGIKSSLR
+70 TGITSSLR
-80 SLRTGEHYYK
+80 ALNTGEHYYK
-90 VARWGEV
+90 VSRYGEIPIGYWQV
-97 PVGSWKV
+97 S
-104 VHRPGQCIHDGY
+104 HRPAQCIHNGY
-116 TSDENWHGIQF
+116 PEDNYLYHGIQY
-127 GTQKCMQYYYSGWKA
+127 GRHKCLRNYNSGWMA
-142 FCADCGEPL
+142 YCADCGEVIAYA
-151 EDSNIYMSREAA
+151 NMYMSRDAA
-163 SSIQYLDLGSEKN
+163 KSIQYMDLGSKQN
-176 PVFYYYLCPFCRNL
+176 PMEYYFLCPFCNNL
-190 EQGVGLSAHWCK
+190 EQGAPLGEHKCK

-210 VVYKANS
+210 IFYDPNIKK
-217 GVDGYN
+217 YN

-321 NGGKYGGLDKQ
+321 NGGRYNGVDKYSLTEPYSSK
-332 SITQLYLK
+332 YL
-340 KYVLQADFIQA
+340 LQKNLIVS
-351 PEGYQVSFET
+351 PNGYTVAFET
-361 NGGSTVETILGT
+361 NGGTNVDTITGT
-373 KHFVEWMREQPFK
+373 MHFVEWMQIQPFN
-386 GWLDDNKYIFTA
+386 GFVTNDTYMFMA
-398 PDGNVDTV
+398 PDRNIDTL
-406 KAAYHSDPITLP
+406 KAAYQPDPITLP
-418 VTTKDGWSFGGWYYD
+418 STTKDGWSFGGWYYD
-433 SDFSLPAG
+433 PDFSLPAG

-463 LQAVDNYEVNDGKGA
+463 LQSVDNYDANDGKGA

-494 VYQKKEDGA
+494 VYQKREDGA

-509 ANDISSTTV
+509 ANDISSTT
-518 IDQTYTFDGQAKQY
+518 IINQAYNFEGQSKQY
-532 TVPYTGLYSINAMG
+532 TVPYTGLYTIDALG
-546 AQGQSYGSYTG
+546 AQGKSYGSYTG

-571 GEILTYV
+571 GEVLTYV

-584 YNGGGNASSFG
+584 YNGGGSASSFG

-610 LLIAGGG
+610 LMIAGGG

-628 GGSAASVIDGN
+628 GGSVASVINGN
-639 AGQAGMAGGGAGYQG
+639 NGQSGMAGGGGGYQG
-654 GTAGERLVHHHTSA
+654 GTAGERIDHYHVASCNVYHTHV
-668 CDTSRS
+668 
-674 IIGSFRNNN
+674 GS
-683 YSYEDDDDDRYYV
+683 SDRYGGCYTKYV
-696 KQRIAN
+696 ENKRVVTWTDNLCCSNCQEGPNA
-702 VSADGFK
+702 
-709 YLHFSGLINQQRGH
+709 HFPGNPYGACGNFNPNWEKEIDDS
-723 RISAGSG
+723 
-730 TLKVYNQNGLIFQ
+730 Y
-743 KSIYDIESF
+743 YDLTCGKTTSTIVGY
-752 IRTEYQRAIAGN
+752 RCGM
-764 YGGENNYSS
+764 
-773 YSHANYDFDDNDQA
+773 
-787 VYEDTD
+787 
-793 YVWLHYNGDG
+793 YNGQ
-803 SVTKWRKDGADD
+803 
-815 DYIPNPSANA
+815 I
-825 TSYFIPSATRGGSS
+825 
-839 WFYGINWYFK
+839 
-849 YDIPIP
+849 
-855 AGSTN
+855 
-860 IRIEFESEHET
+860 
-871 ESYLSVSVQEAVLT
+871 L
-885 GRIGC
+885 
-890 GMTEGQVI
+890 

-908 YVNSSY
+908 YVNSAY
-914 ALMYEMNSGERSGS
+914 AMMYETYSGVRSGS
-928 GIGELHSK
+928 GVAELHSK

-948 VTATDF
+948 VTAPDF

-1003 CESNVTKNTL
+1003 CGSNVTKNTL
-1013 VSGVKGYYYLVDQ
+1013 VSGVMGYYYLVDQ
-1026 NGDTVVTGNANYVQV
+1026 NGDTVVTGNANYVQD

-1081 KLYTKQLVID
+1081 KIYTKQLSID
-1091 ASADNVYPATDK
+1091 ESVDNVYPTADK
-1103 SWYVRADGSTPFTLK
+1103 IWYVCADGTTPFTLK

-1133 NETIYETVSDD
+1133 NETIYETVSDNN
-1144 SSVARNI
+1144 SVARNI
-1151 IRTASTEIADT
+1151 IRTASMEIADT

-1170 LAYST
+1170 LSYST
-1175 DGTTAL
+1175 DGTSVL
-1181 QQYSYSYTVRSNK
+1181 QQYSFSYTVRSNK

-1223 DKESDKVYSAHELD
+1223 DKESDKVYSVHELD

>member
-19 LMLLFPGQ
+19 LMLMFPGQ

-52 TCAGDQNYTWYA
+52 TCAGDQNYTWY
-64 EDDSTT
+64 DNGTT

-104 VHRPGQCIHDGY
+104 VHRPGQCIHDAY

-127 GTQKCMQYYYSGWKA
+127 GTQKCIQNYYSGWKA

-151 EDSNIYMSREAA
+151 EDANIYMSREAA

-190 EQGVGLSAHWCK
+190 EQGVRLSAHWCK

-210 VVYKANS
+210 VIYKPNTGADDYS
-217 GVDGYN
+217 
-223 GYMDYSYHM
+223 GYMDTSYHM
-232 YNNETIYE
+232 YNNATTYE
-240 GETVTPVTHLTE
+240 GETVTPVTHLTA
-252 NNYTRVGYV
+252 NGYTRIGYV
-261 FTGWNTKQDGSGVSF
+261 FTGWNTKPDGSG
-276 TDKEEIY
+276 TTYADKEEIY
-283 NLSSS
+283 NLSSA
-288 DWNDQSTWTDTDR
+288 DWNNKNESTWTETDN

-321 NGGKYGGLDKQ
+321 VGGKYSGLDKQ
-332 SITQLYLK
+332 SITQPYLK
-340 KYVLQADFIQA
+340 NYVLQADFIQA

-406 KAAYHSDPITLP
+406 KAAYQPDPITLP
-418 VTTKDGWSFGGWYYD
+418 STTKDGWSFGGWYYD
-433 SDFSLPAG
+433 PDFSLPAG
-441 GAGDQIIPSKDMTLY
+441 GSGDQIIPSKDMTLY

-463 LQAVDNYEVNDGKGA
+463 LQSVDNYDANDGKGA

-487 QNNKTYL
+487 QNNKTYI
-494 VYQKKEDGA
+494 VYQKREDGA
-503 WIRVNS
+503 WLRVNS
-509 ANDISSTTV
+509 ANDISSTT
-518 IDQTYTFDGQAKQY
+518 IINQAYNYEGQSKQY
-532 TVPYTGLYSINAMG
+532 TVPYTGLYTIDALG
-546 AQGQSYGSYTG
+546 AQGKSYGSYTG

-571 GEILTYV
+571 GEVLTYV

-584 YNGGGNASSFG
+584 YNGGGSASSFG

-610 LLIAGGG
+610 LMIAGGG

-628 GGSAASVIDGN
+628 GGSAASVINGN
-639 AGQAGMAGGGAGYQG
+639 NGQSGMAGGGGGYQG
-654 GTAGERLVHHHTSA
+654 GTAGERIDHYHVASCNVYHTHV
-668 CDTSRS
+668 
-674 IIGSFRNNN
+674 GS
-683 YSYEDDDDDRYYV
+683 SDRYGGCYTKYV
-696 KQRIAN
+696 ENKRVVTWTDNLCCSNCQEGPNA
-702 VSADGFK
+702 
-709 YLHFSGLINQQRGH
+709 HFPGNPYGACGNFNPNWEKEIDDS
-723 RISAGSG
+723 
-730 TLKVYNQNGLIFQ
+730 Y
-743 KSIYDIESF
+743 YDLTCGKTTSTIVGY
-752 IRTEYQRAIAGN
+752 RCGM
-764 YGGENNYSS
+764 
-773 YSHANYDFDDNDQA
+773 
-787 VYEDTD
+787 
-793 YVWLHYNGDG
+793 YNGQ
-803 SVTKWRKDGADD
+803 
-815 DYIPNPSANA
+815 I
-825 TSYFIPSATRGGSS
+825 
-839 WFYGINWYFK
+839 
-849 YDIPIP
+849 
-855 AGSTN
+855 
-860 IRIEFESEHET
+860 
-871 ESYLSVSVQEAVLT
+871 L
-885 GRIGC
+885 
-890 GMTEGQVI
+890 

-908 YVNSSY
+908 YVNSAY
-914 ALMYEMNSGERSGS
+914 AMMYETYSGVRSGS
-928 GIGELHSK
+928 GVAELHSK

-948 VTATDF
+948 ITATDF

-1013 VSGVKGYYYLVDQ
+1013 VSGVMGYYYLVDQ
-1026 NGDTVVTGNANYVQV
+1026 NGDTVVTGNANYVQD

-1081 KLYTKQLVID
+1081 KLYTKQLSID
-1091 ASADNVYPATDK
+1091 ESVDNVYPAADK
-1103 SWYVRADGSTPFTLK
+1103 IWYVRADGTTPFTLK

-1124 GTASRGYQL
+1124 GTASQGYQL

-1170 LAYST
+1170 LSYST

-1181 QQYSYSYTVRSNK
+1181 QQYIYSYTVRSNK

>member
-19 LMLLFPGQ
+19 LMLMFPGQ

-64 EDDSTT
+64 KDDSTT
-70 VYTGIKSSLR
+70 VYTGIKLSLR
-80 SLRTGEHYYK
+80 SLNTGEHYYK
-90 VARWGEV
+90 IARWGEV

-116 TSDENWHGIQF
+116 PTDKNWHGIQF
-127 GTQKCMQYYYSGWKA
+127 GTHKCGHYYYSGWKA
-142 FCADCGEPL
+142 FCADCGESL
-151 EDSNIYMSREAA
+151 EDANIYMSREAA
-163 SSIQYLDLGSEKN
+163 SSIQYLDLGSVEK
-176 PVFYYYLCPFCRNL
+176 PVHYYYLCPFCRNL
-190 EQGVGLSAHWCK
+190 EQGVGLSVHWCK

-210 VVYKANS
+210 IFYDPNIKK
-217 GVDGYN
+217 YN

-232 YNNETIYE
+232 YNSATEYE
-240 GETVTPVTHLTE
+240 GQTVTPVTHLTE
-252 NNYTRVGYV
+252 NNYTKEGYV
-261 FTGWNTKQDGSGVSF
+261 FIGWNTKPDGSGVSF
-276 TDKEEIY
+276 SDSAEIY
-283 NLSSS
+283 NLSNV
-288 DWNDQSTWTDTDR
+288 DWRDESTWTETDN

-321 NGGKYGGLDKQ
+321 AGGKYSGLDKQ

-340 KYVLQADFIQA
+340 NYVLQADLIQA
-351 PEGYQVSFET
+351 PDGYQVAFVA
-361 NGGSTVETILGT
+361 NGGSPVETIAGT
-373 KHFVEWMREQPFK
+373 KHFVEWMREQPFR
-386 GWLDDNKYIFTA
+386 GWLEDNIYTFTA
-398 PDGNVDTV
+398 PDGNVDTL
-406 KAAYHSDPITLP
+406 KAAYQPDPITLP
-418 VTTKDGWSFGGWYYD
+418 STTKDGWSFGGWYYD
-433 SDFSLPAG
+433 PDFSLPAG
-441 GAGDQIIPSKDMTLY
+441 GAGDQIIPSKDITLY

-463 LQAVDNYEVNDGKGA
+463 LQAIDNYKVNDGKGA

-494 VYQKKEDGA
+494 VYQKRENGA

-509 ANDISSTTV
+509 ANDISSTT
-518 IDQTYTFDGQAKQY
+518 IINQAYSYEGQAKQY
-532 TVPYTGLYSINAMG
+532 TVPYTGLYTIKAMG

-562 VTGTFWLRK
+562 VSGTFWLQR
-571 GEILTYV
+571 GEQLTYA

-584 YNGGGNASSFG
+584 YNKGGRASNYG
-595 NGGGMTSVVSNQKGT
+595 NGGGMTSVVSDRKGI

-617 GGAFSHGNGNA
+617 GGASPGGA
-628 GGSAASVIDGN
+628 GGKGGSMESVL
-639 AGQAGMAGGGAGYQG
+639 GQQEGEAGMAGGGAGYYG
-654 GTAGERLVHHHTSA
+654 GTAGEKIVHHHTNDCYSIA
-668 CDTSRS
+668 SYTPTFGDWEYFMWGHSCFDSSGTNSYQYGGHTS
-674 IIGSFRNNN
+674 
-683 YSYEDDDDDRYYV
+683 DDDDYSTCTVRV
-696 KQRIAN
+696 GWARECHIVENKVNWWN
-702 VSADGFK
+702 VSGYKGIPTNGNTTLNLSYFCEGWGSVGENIVNTNWLPDEEQPSEFVILDQNGTKIAQGKFRDYPFTDNFTWNGDRHVGSSEFYQNLK
-709 YLHFSGLINQQRGH
+709 ISLPEGTTHIYVHLNFHLRGDVWFTAGIRSLSFSGGR
-723 RISAGSG
+723 
-730 TLKVYNQNGLIFQ
+730 TLV
-743 KSIYDIESF
+743 
-752 IRTEYQRAIAGN
+752 
-764 YGGENNYSS
+764 
-773 YSHANYDFDDNDQA
+773 
-787 VYEDTD
+787 
-793 YVWLHYNGDG
+793 
-803 SVTKWRKDGADD
+803 
-815 DYIPNPSANA
+815 
-825 TSYFIPSATRGGSS
+825 
-839 WFYGINWYFK
+839 
-849 YDIPIP
+849 
-855 AGSTN
+855 
-860 IRIEFESEHET
+860 
-871 ESYLSVSVQEAVLT
+871 
-885 GRIGC
+885 C
-890 GMTEGQVI
+890 GYTEGQI
-898 SSKPAYGGSN
+898 LSSKPAYGGSN
-908 YVNSSY
+908 YVNSAY
-914 ALMYEMNSGERSGS
+914 AMMYETYSGVRSGS
-928 GIGELHSK
+928 GVAELHSK

-1013 VSGVKGYYYLVDQ
+1013 VSGVMGYYYLVDQ
-1026 NGDTVVTGNANYVQV
+1026 NGDTVVTGNANYVQD
-1041 PHVNVVTAEYNQYLH
+1041 PHVNVVTAAYNQYLH

-1081 KLYTKQLVID
+1081 KIYTKQLSID
-1091 ASADNVYPATDK
+1091 ESVDNVYPAADK
-1103 SWYVRADGSTPFTLK
+1103 IWYVRADGTTPFTLK

-1151 IRTASTEIADT
+1151 IRTASTEITDT

-1170 LAYST
+1170 LSYST

-1223 DKESDKVYSAHELD
+1223 DKELNKVYSAHELD
-1237 EKNKIT
+1237 EANKIT
-1243 LIADGEAPVI
+1243 LIADAEAPVI

-1268 DGSITV
+1268 DGSITIR
-1274 TVTADDDLSGV
+1274 ASAEDELSGV
-1285 KDFYVVIKNTD
+1285 KDFYIVISNSD
-1296 NAITKTYLPDV
+1296 NAVMKTYTPDEN
-1307 DGSIRITITEDEPIF
+1307 GYINITITNDEPIF
-1322 SGDFTVL
+1322 SGDFTLL
-1329 GYAVDNVGNENNLSY
+1329 GYAVDNVGNENSLSY

-1353 SVERILS
+1353 SVERILE

-1432 EITVRAYKGD
+1432 EVTVRAYKGD

>member
-202 EISWNQYR
+202 KISWNQYR
-210 VVYKANS
+210 IFYDPNIKK
-217 GVDGYN
+217 YN

-321 NGGKYGGLDKQ
+321 NGGRYNGVDKYSLTEPYSSK
-332 SITQLYLK
+332 YL
-340 KYVLQADFIQA
+340 LQKNLIVS
-351 PEGYQVSFET
+351 PNGYTVAFET
-361 NGGSTVETILGT
+361 NGGTNVDTITGT
-373 KHFVEWMREQPFK
+373 MHFVEWMQIQPFN
-386 GWLDDNKYIFTA
+386 GFVTNDTYMFMA
-398 PDGNVDTV
+398 PDRNIDTL
-406 KAAYHSDPITLP
+406 KAVYQSDPITLP

-433 SDFSLPAG
+433 PDFSLPAG

-463 LQAVDNYEVNDGKGA
+463 LQSVDNYDANDGKGA

-494 VYQKKEDGA
+494 VYQKREDGA

-509 ANDISSTTV
+509 ANDISSTT
-518 IDQTYTFDGQAKQY
+518 IINQAYNFEGQSKQY
-532 TVPYTGLYSINAMG
+532 TVPYTGLYTIDALG
-546 AQGQSYGSYTG
+546 AQGKSYGSYTG

-571 GEILTYV
+571 GEVLTYV

-584 YNGGGNASSFG
+584 YNGGGSASSFG

-610 LLIAGGG
+610 LMIAGGG
-617 GGAFSHGNGNA
+617 GGAISHGNGNA
-628 GGSAASVIDGN
+628 GGSAASVINGN
-639 AGQAGMAGGGAGYQG
+639 NGQSGMAGGGGGYQG
-654 GTAGERLVHHHTSA
+654 GTAGERIDHYHVASCNVYHTHV
-668 CDTSRS
+668 
-674 IIGSFRNNN
+674 GS
-683 YSYEDDDDDRYYV
+683 SDRYGGCYTKYV
-696 KQRIAN
+696 ENKRVVTWTDNLCCSNCQEGPNA
-702 VSADGFK
+702 
-709 YLHFSGLINQQRGH
+709 HFPGNPYGACGNFNPNWEKEIDDS
-723 RISAGSG
+723 
-730 TLKVYNQNGLIFQ
+730 Y
-743 KSIYDIESF
+743 YDLTCGKTTSTIVGY
-752 IRTEYQRAIAGN
+752 RCGM
-764 YGGENNYSS
+764 
-773 YSHANYDFDDNDQA
+773 
-787 VYEDTD
+787 
-793 YVWLHYNGDG
+793 YNGQ
-803 SVTKWRKDGADD
+803 
-815 DYIPNPSANA
+815 I
-825 TSYFIPSATRGGSS
+825 
-839 WFYGINWYFK
+839 
-849 YDIPIP
+849 
-855 AGSTN
+855 
-860 IRIEFESEHET
+860 
-871 ESYLSVSVQEAVLT
+871 L
-885 GRIGC
+885 
-890 GMTEGQVI
+890 

-908 YVNSSY
+908 YVNSAY
-914 ALMYEMNSGERSGS
+914 AMMYETYSGVRSGS
-928 GIGELHSK
+928 GVAELHSK

-976 TWQVPSDNGTDY
+976 TWRVPSDNGTDY

-1013 VSGVKGYYYLVDQ
+1013 VSGVMGYYYLVDQ
-1026 NGDTVVTGNANYVQV
+1026 NGDTVVTGNANYVQD

-1081 KLYTKQLVID
+1081 KIYTKQLSID
-1091 ASADNVYPATDK
+1091 ESVDNVYPAADK
-1103 SWYVRADGSTPFTLK
+1103 IWYVCADGTTPFTLK

-1133 NETIYETVSDD
+1133 NETIYETVSDNN
-1144 SSVARNI
+1144 SVARNI
-1151 IRTASTEIADT
+1151 IRTASMEIADT

-1170 LAYST
+1170 LSYST
-1175 DGTTAL
+1175 DGTSVL
-1181 QQYSYSYTVRSNK
+1181 QQYTYSYTVRSNK

-1223 DKESDKVYSAHELD
+1223 DKESDKVYSVHELD

>member
-1 MIRKKRYLAAK
+1 MIRKKRYLAV
-12 MGLLALG
+12 GLLAMG
-19 LMLLFPGQ
+19 ISIIFSGQ
-27 AEAADKKTI
+27 TAEAAEKKTI

-52 TCAGDQNYTWYA
+52 TCAGDQNYTWY
-64 EDDSTT
+64 DNGTT
-70 VYTGIKSSLR
+70 VNTGIKSSLR
-80 SLRTGEHYYK
+80 NLETGEHYY
-90 VARWGEV
+90 AIRRSGEV
-97 PVGSWKV
+97 PVGYWKV

-116 TSDENWHGIQF
+116 PDKDWHGIAF

-142 FCADCGEPL
+142 YCADCGEPIK
-151 EDSNIYMSREAA
+151 ENHIYMSREAA
-163 SSIQYLDLGSEKN
+163 ASIQYLDLGTETARMG
-176 PVFYYYLCPFCRNL
+176 YYYLCPFCSNL
-190 EQGVGLSAHWCK
+190 EQGVTLSAHLCK

-210 VVYKANS
+210 IFYNPNIKK
-217 GVDGYN
+217 YN

-232 YNNETIYE
+232 YNNATEYE
-240 GETVTPVTHLTE
+240 GQTVTPVTHLTE
-252 NNYTRVGYV
+252 NNYTKEGYV
-261 FTGWNTKQDGSGVSF
+261 FIGWNTKPDGSGAFFADSA
-276 TDKEEIY
+276 EIY
-283 NLSSS
+283 NLSSI
-288 DWNDQSTWTDTDR
+288 DWRDESTWTETDN
-301 GTITLY
+301 GTVTLY

-321 NGGKYGGLDKQ
+321 AGGKYSGLDKQ
-332 SITQLYLK
+332 SITQPYLK
-340 KYVLQADFIQA
+340 NYVLQVDLIQA
-351 PEGYQVSFET
+351 PDGYQVAFVA
-361 NGGSTVETILGT
+361 NGGSPVETIAGT
-373 KHFVEWMREQPFK
+373 KHFVEWMREQPFR
-386 GWLDDNKYIFTA
+386 GWLEDNIYTFTA
-398 PDGNVDTV
+398 PDGNVDTL
-406 KAAYHSDPITLP
+406 KAAYQSDPITLP
-418 VTTKDGWSFGGWYYD
+418 ATTRDGWSFGGWYYD
-433 SDFSLPAG
+433 PDFSLPAG

-463 LQAVDNYEVNDGKGA
+463 LQSVDNYDANEGKGA

-494 VYQKKEDGA
+494 VYQKRENGA

-509 ANDISSTTV
+509 ADDISSTTV
-518 IDQTYTFDGQAKQY
+518 ISEAYSFEGQEKQY
-532 TVPYTGLYSINAMG
+532 TIPYTGLYTIKALG
-546 AQGQSYGSYTG
+546 AQGASYESYTG

-562 VTGTFWLRK
+562 VGGKFWLRK
-571 GEILTYV
+571 GDVLTYA

-584 YNGGGNASSFG
+584 YNGGGNATDYG
-595 NGGGMTSVVSNQKGT
+595 NGGGMTSVVSDQKGE
-610 LLIAGGG
+610 LMIAGGG
-617 GGAFSHGNGNA
+617 GGASPGGNGGN
-628 GGSAASVIDGN
+628 GGSAASVIDGHD
-639 AGQAGMAGGGAGYQG
+639 GESGMAGGGAGYQG
-654 GTAGERLVHHHTSA
+654 GCAGEKIVHHHTNDCYVDASYTPA
-668 CDTSRS
+668 FGSWDGKVDGFDCYADSNTKTS
-674 IIGSFRNNN
+674 G
-683 YSYEDDDDDRYYV
+683 YAHTKDDDPRHVIRVGWESYAYSEGTLWNLNGYSGLATNGNT
-696 KQRIAN
+696 QLN
-702 VSADGFK
+702 VSVHTNSWGSTDGLNLSKSK
-709 YLHFSGLINQQRGH
+709 YR
-723 RISAGSG
+723 
-730 TLKVYNQNGLIFQ
+730 VMNQNGSTI
-743 KSIYDIESF
+743 SSGSF
-752 IRTEYQRAIAGN
+752 SSAMN
-764 YGGENNYSS
+764 SSSSSGGS
-773 YSHANYDFDDNDQA
+773 
-787 VYEDTD
+787 
-793 YVWLHYNGDG
+793 
-803 SVTKWRKDGADD
+803 
-815 DYIPNPSANA
+815 
-825 TSYFIPSATRGGSS
+825 GSS
-839 WFYGINWYFK
+839 WENPDGSWGGSPDVRDFYGTFHFALPEGTTRIYLYLDFYHNA
-849 YDIPIP
+849 YDAWFTSKIT
-855 AGSTN
+855 G
-860 IRIEFESEHET
+860 
-871 ESYLSVSVQEAVLT
+871 LSFSG
-885 GRIGC
+885 GRKLNC
-890 GMTEGQVI
+890 GMTEGQVL

-908 YVNSSY
+908 YVSSD
-914 ALMYEMNSGERSGS
+914 ALMYEMYSGVRSGS
-928 GIGELHSK
+928 GYATLDAE
-936 AIGYQ
+936 AVGYQ
-941 ESLDLAG
+941 ESLDLTG
-948 VTATDF
+948 VVATDF

-962 QVTKEPLDGKSIRV
+962 QVTKEPLDGKSICV
-976 TWQVPSDNGTDY
+976 TWQTPKDNGTDY

-1003 CESNVTKNTL
+1003 CKSNVTKNTL
-1013 VSGVKGYYYLVDQ
+1013 VSGVMGYYYLVDQ
-1026 NGDTVVTGNANYVQV
+1026 KEDTVVTGNANYVQD

-1065 ISETTHI
+1065 ISDTTHI

-1103 SWYVRADGSTPFTLK
+1103 SWYVRADGGTPFTLK

-1144 SSVARNI
+1144 SSVSRNI

-1268 DGSITV
+1268 DGSITIR
-1274 TVTADDDLSGV
+1274 ASAEDELSGV
-1285 KDFYVVIKNTD
+1285 KDFYIVISNSD
-1296 NAITKTYLPDV
+1296 NAVMKTYTPDEN
-1307 DGSIRITITEDEPIF
+1307 GYINITITNDEPIF
-1322 SGDFTVL
+1322 SGDFTLL
-1329 GYAVDNVGNENNLSY
+1329 GYAVDNVGNENSLSY

-1353 SVERILS
+1353 SVERILE

-1432 EITVRAYKGD
+1432 EVTVRAYKGD

>member
-19 LMLLFPGQ
+19 LMMLFPGQ

-36 YNSPYVSFS
+36 YNSPYVSIS
-45 PDGKAFT
+45 PDGEAFT
-52 TCAGDQNYTWYA
+52 TCAGDQNYTWY
-64 EDDSTT
+64 DNGTT
-70 VYTGIKSSLR
+70 VNTGIKSSLR
-80 SLRTGEHYYK
+80 SLRTGEHYFK

-97 PVGSWKV
+97 PVGSWRV
-104 VHRPGQCIHDGY
+104 VHRPGQCIHEAY

-127 GTQKCMQYYYSGWKA
+127 GTQKCMRYYYSGWKA

-151 EDSNIYMSREAA
+151 EESNIYMSSEAA
-163 SSIQYLDLGSEKN
+163 SSIQHLDLGTESN

-190 EQGVGLSAHWCK
+190 EQGVRLSAHLCK
-202 EISWNQYR
+202 EISPNQYR
-210 VVYKANS
+210 IFYDPNISK
-217 GVDGYN
+217 YN
-223 GYMDYSYHM
+223 GYMDTSYHM
-232 YNNETIYE
+232 YNNATEYE
-240 GETVTPVTHLTE
+240 GQTVTPVTHLTE
-252 NNYTRVGYV
+252 NNYTKEGYV
-261 FTGWNTKQDGSGVSF
+261 FIGWNTKPDGSGVSF
-276 TDKEEIY
+276 SDSAEIY
-283 NLSSS
+283 NLSNV
-288 DWNDQSTWTDTDR
+288 DWRDESTWTETDN

-321 NGGKYGGLDKQ
+321 AGGKYSGLDKQ
-332 SITQLYLK
+332 SITQPYLK
-340 KYVLQADFIQA
+340 NYVLQVDLIQA
-351 PEGYQVSFET
+351 PDGYQVAFVA
-361 NGGSTVETILGT
+361 NGGSPVETIAGT
-373 KHFVEWMREQPFK
+373 KHFVEWMREQPFR
-386 GWLDDNKYIFTA
+386 GWLEDNIYTFTA
-398 PDGNVDTV
+398 PDGNVDTL
-406 KAAYHSDPITLP
+406 KAAYQSDPITLP
-418 VTTKDGWSFGGWYYD
+418 ATTRDGWSFGGWYYD
-433 SDFSLPAG
+433 PDFSLPAG

-463 LQAVDNYEVNDGKGA
+463 LQSVDNYDANEGKGA

-494 VYQKKEDGA
+494 VYQKRENGA

-509 ANDISSTTV
+509 ADDISSTTV
-518 IDQTYTFDGQAKQY
+518 ISEAYSFEGQEKQY
-532 TVPYTGLYSINAMG
+532 TIPYTGLYTIKALG
-546 AQGQSYGSYTG
+546 AQGASYESYTG

-562 VTGTFWLRK
+562 VSGKFWLRK
-571 GEILTYV
+571 GDVLTYA

-584 YNGGGNASSFG
+584 YNGGGNATDYG
-595 NGGGMTSVVSNQKGT
+595 NGGGMTSVVSDQKGE
-610 LLIAGGG
+610 LMIAGGG
-617 GGAFSHGNGNA
+617 GGASPGGNGGN
-628 GGSAASVIDGN
+628 GGSAASVIDGHD
-639 AGQAGMAGGGAGYQG
+639 GESGMAGGGAGYQG
-654 GTAGERLVHHHTSA
+654 GCAGEKIVHHHTNDCYVDASYTPA
-668 CDTSRS
+668 FGSWDGTVDGFDCYADTNTKTKGYAHTR
-674 IIGSFRNNN
+674 
-683 YSYEDDDDDRYYV
+683 DDDPRHVIRVGWESYAYSEGTLWNLNGYSGLATNGNT
-696 KQRIAN
+696 QLN
-702 VSADGFK
+702 VSVHTNSWGSTDGLNLSKSK
-709 YLHFSGLINQQRGH
+709 YRVL
-723 RISAGSG
+723 
-730 TLKVYNQNGLIFQ
+730 NQNGSTI
-743 KSIYDIESF
+743 SSGSF
-752 IRTEYQRAIAGN
+752 SSAIN
-764 YGGENNYSS
+764 SS
-773 YSHANYDFDDNDQA
+773 
-787 VYEDTD
+787 
-793 YVWLHYNGDG
+793 G
-803 SVTKWRKDGADD
+803 SSG
-815 DYIPNPSANA
+815 S
-825 TSYFIPSATRGGSS
+825 SGSS
-839 WFYGINWYFK
+839 WENPDGSWGGSPDVRDFYGTFHFK
-849 YDIPIP
+849 LPEGTTRIYLYLDFYHNAYD
-855 AGSTN
+855 AWFT
-860 IRIEFESEHET
+860 SEIT
-871 ESYLSVSVQEAVLT
+871 GLSFSG
-885 GRIGC
+885 GRKLNC
-890 GMTEGQVI
+890 GMTEGQVL

-908 YVNSSY
+908 YVSSD
-914 ALMYEMNSGERSGS
+914 ALMYEMYSGVRSGS
-928 GIGELHSK
+928 GYATLDAE
-936 AIGYQ
+936 AVGYQ
-941 ESLDLAG
+941 ESLDLTG
-948 VTATDF
+948 VVATDF

-962 QVTKEPLDGKSIRV
+962 QVTKEPLDGKSICV
-976 TWQVPSDNGTDY
+976 TWQTPKDNGTDY

-1003 CESNVTKNTL
+1003 CKSNITKNTL
-1013 VSGVKGYYYLVDQ
+1013 VSGVMGYYYLVDQ
-1026 NGDTVVTGNANYVQV
+1026 KEDTVVTGNANYVQD

-1065 ISETTHI
+1065 ISDTTHI

-1103 SWYVRADGSTPFTLK
+1103 SWYVRADGGTPFTLK

-1144 SSVARNI
+1144 SSVSRNI

-1268 DGSITV
+1268 DGSITIR
-1274 TVTADDDLSGV
+1274 ASAEDELSGV
-1285 KDFYVVIKNTD
+1285 KDFYIVISNSD
-1296 NAITKTYLPDV
+1296 NAVMKTYTPDEN
-1307 DGSIRITITEDEPIF
+1307 GYINITITNDEPIF
-1322 SGDFTVL
+1322 SGDFTLL
-1329 GYAVDNVGNENNLSY
+1329 GYAVDNVGNENSLSY

-1353 SVERILS
+1353 SVERILE

-1432 EITVRAYKGD
+1432 EVTVRAYKGD

>member
-1 MIRKKRYLAAK
+1 MIRKKRYLAV
-12 MGLLALG
+12 GLLAMG
-19 LMLLFPGQ
+19 ISIIFSGQ
-27 AEAADKKTI
+27 TAEAAEKKTI

-52 TCAGDQNYTWYA
+52 TCAGDQNYTWY
-64 EDDSTT
+64 DNGTT
-70 VYTGIKSSLR
+70 VNTGIKSSLR
-80 SLRTGEHYYK
+80 NLETGEHYY
-90 VARWGEV
+90 AIRRSGEV
-97 PVGSWKV
+97 PVGYWKV

-116 TSDENWHGIQF
+116 PDKDWHGIAF

-142 FCADCGEPL
+142 YCADCGEPIK
-151 EDSNIYMSREAA
+151 ENHIYMSREAA
-163 SSIQYLDLGSEKN
+163 ASIQYLDLGTETARMG
-176 PVFYYYLCPFCRNL
+176 YYYLCPFCSNL
-190 EQGVGLSAHWCK
+190 EQGVTLSAHLCK

-210 VVYKANS
+210 IFYNPNIKK
-217 GVDGYN
+217 YN

-232 YNNETIYE
+232 YNNATEYE
-240 GETVTPVTHLTE
+240 GQTVTPVTHLTE
-252 NNYTRVGYV
+252 NNYTKEGYV
-261 FTGWNTKQDGSGVSF
+261 FIGWNTKPDGSGAFFADSA
-276 TDKEEIY
+276 EIY
-283 NLSSS
+283 NLSSI
-288 DWNDQSTWTDTDR
+288 DWRDESTWTETDN
-301 GTITLY
+301 GTVTLY

-321 NGGKYGGLDKQ
+321 AGGKYSGLDKQ
-332 SITQLYLK
+332 SITQPYLK
-340 KYVLQADFIQA
+340 NYVLQVDLIQA
-351 PEGYQVSFET
+351 PDGYQVAFVA
-361 NGGSTVETILGT
+361 NGGSPVETIAGT
-373 KHFVEWMREQPFK
+373 KHFVEWMREQPFR
-386 GWLDDNKYIFTA
+386 GWLEDNIYTFTA
-398 PDGNVDTV
+398 PDGNVDTL
-406 KAAYHSDPITLP
+406 KAAYQSDPITLP
-418 VTTKDGWSFGGWYYD
+418 ATTRDGWSFGGWYYD
-433 SDFSLPAG
+433 PDFSLPAG

-463 LQAVDNYEVNDGKGA
+463 LQSVDNYDANEGKGA

-494 VYQKKEDGA
+494 VYQKRENGA

-509 ANDISSTTV
+509 ADDISSTTV
-518 IDQTYTFDGQAKQY
+518 ISEAYSFEGQEKQY
-532 TVPYTGLYSINAMG
+532 TIPYTGLYTIKALG
-546 AQGQSYGSYTG
+546 AQGASYESYTG

-562 VTGTFWLRK
+562 VGGKFWLRK
-571 GEILTYV
+571 GDVLTYA

-584 YNGGGNASSFG
+584 YNGGGNATDYG
-595 NGGGMTSVVSNQKGT
+595 NGGGMTSVVSDQKGE
-610 LLIAGGG
+610 LMIAGGG
-617 GGAFSHGNGNA
+617 GGASPGGNGGN
-628 GGSAASVIDGN
+628 GGSAASVIDGHD
-639 AGQAGMAGGGAGYQG
+639 GESGMAGGGAGYQG
-654 GTAGERLVHHHTSA
+654 GCAGEKIVHHHTNDCYVDASYTPA
-668 CDTSRS
+668 FGSWDGKVDGFDCYADSNTKTS
-674 IIGSFRNNN
+674 G
-683 YSYEDDDDDRYYV
+683 YAHTKDDDPRHVIRVGWESYAYSEGTLWNLNGYSGLATNGNT
-696 KQRIAN
+696 QLN
-702 VSADGFK
+702 VSVHTNSWGSTDGLNLSKSK
-709 YLHFSGLINQQRGH
+709 YR
-723 RISAGSG
+723 
-730 TLKVYNQNGLIFQ
+730 VMNQNGSTI
-743 KSIYDIESF
+743 SSGSF
-752 IRTEYQRAIAGN
+752 SSAMN
-764 YGGENNYSS
+764 SSSSSGGS
-773 YSHANYDFDDNDQA
+773 
-787 VYEDTD
+787 
-793 YVWLHYNGDG
+793 
-803 SVTKWRKDGADD
+803 
-815 DYIPNPSANA
+815 
-825 TSYFIPSATRGGSS
+825 GSS
-839 WFYGINWYFK
+839 WENPDGSWGGSPDVRDFYGTFHFALPEGTTRIYLYLDFYHNA
-849 YDIPIP
+849 YD
-855 AGSTN
+855 AWFT
-860 IRIEFESEHET
+860 SEIT
-871 ESYLSVSVQEAVLT
+871 GLSFSG
-885 GRIGC
+885 GRKLNC
-890 GMTEGQVI
+890 GMTEGQVL

-908 YVNSSY
+908 YVSSD
-914 ALMYEMNSGERSGS
+914 ALMYEMYSGVRSGS
-928 GIGELHSK
+928 GYATLDAE
-936 AIGYQ
+936 AVGYQ
-941 ESLDLAG
+941 ESLDLTG
-948 VTATDF
+948 VVATDF

-962 QVTKEPLDGKSIRV
+962 QVTKEPLDGKSICV
-976 TWQVPSDNGTDY
+976 TWQTPKDNGTDY

-1003 CESNVTKNTL
+1003 CKSNVTKNTL
-1013 VSGVKGYYYLVDQ
+1013 VSGVMGYYYLVDQ
-1026 NGDTVVTGNANYVQV
+1026 KEDTVVTGNANYVQD

-1065 ISETTHI
+1065 ISDTTHI

-1103 SWYVRADGSTPFTLK
+1103 SWYVRADGGTPFTLK

-1144 SSVARNI
+1144 SSVSRNI

-1223 DKESDKVYSAHELD
+1223 DKESDKVYSAYELD

-1268 DGSITV
+1268 DGSITIR
-1274 TVTADDDLSGV
+1274 ASAEDELSGV
-1285 KDFYVVIKNTD
+1285 KDFYIVISNSD
-1296 NAITKTYLPDV
+1296 NAVMKTYTPDEN
-1307 DGSIRITITEDEPIF
+1307 GYINITITNDEPIF
-1322 SGDFTVL
+1322 SGDFTLL
-1329 GYAVDNVGNENNLSY
+1329 GYAVDNVGNENSLSY

-1353 SVERILS
+1353 SVERILE

-1432 EITVRAYKGD
+1432 EVTVRAYKGD

>member
-19 LMLLFPGQ
+19 LMLMFPGQ

-36 YNSPYVSFS
+36 YNSPYVTFS
-45 PDGKAFT
+45 PDGKAWT
-52 TCAGDQNYTWYA
+52 TCAGDRDYTWYDA
-64 EDDSTT
+64 DTRVS
-70 VYTGIKSSLR
+70 TGITSSLR
-80 SLRTGEHYYK
+80 ALNTGEHYYK
-90 VARWGEV
+90 VSRYGEIPIGYWQV
-97 PVGSWKV
+97 S
-104 VHRPGQCIHDGY
+104 HRPAQCIHNEYPEDNDLY
-116 TSDENWHGIQF
+116 HGIQY
-127 GTQKCMQYYYSGWKA
+127 GRHKCLRNYNSGWMA
-142 FCADCGEPL
+142 YCADCGEVIAYA
-151 EDSNIYMSREAA
+151 NMYMSRDAA
-163 SSIQYLDLGSEKN
+163 KSIQYLDLGSEKN
-176 PVFYYYLCPFCRNL
+176 RVFYYYLCPFCRNL

-210 VVYKANS
+210 IFYDPNIKE
-217 GVDGYN
+217 YN

-232 YNNETIYE
+232 YNSATEYE
-240 GETVTPVTHLTE
+240 GQTVTPVTHLTE
-252 NNYTRVGYV
+252 NNYTKEGYV
-261 FTGWNTKQDGSGVSF
+261 FIGWNTKPDGSGVSF
-276 TDKEEIY
+276 TDSAEIY
-283 NLSSS
+283 NLSNV
-288 DWNDQSTWTDTDR
+288 DWRDESTWTEKDN

-321 NGGKYGGLDKQ
+321 NGGRYNGVDKYSLTEPYSSK
-332 SITQLYLK
+332 YL
-340 KYVLQADFIQA
+340 LQKNLIVS
-351 PEGYQVSFET
+351 PNGYTVAFET
-361 NGGSTVETILGT
+361 NGGT
-373 KHFVEWMREQPFK
+373 
-386 GWLDDNKYIFTA
+386 
-398 PDGNVDTV
+398 NVDTITGTMHFV
-406 KAAYHSDPITLP
+406 KWMQIQPFNGFVTNDTYMFMAPDRNIDTLKAVYQSDPITLP

-433 SDFSLPAG
+433 PDFSLPAG

-463 LQAVDNYEVNDGKGA
+463 LQSVDNYDANDGKGA

-494 VYQKKEDGA
+494 VYQKREDGA

-509 ANDISSTTV
+509 ANDISSTT
-518 IDQTYTFDGQAKQY
+518 IINQAYNFEGQSKQY
-532 TVPYTGLYSINAMG
+532 TVPYTGLYTIDALG
-546 AQGQSYGSYTG
+546 AQGKSYGSYTG

-571 GEILTYV
+571 GEVLTYV

-584 YNGGGNASSFG
+584 YNGGGSASSFG

-610 LLIAGGG
+610 LMIAGGG
-617 GGAFSHGNGNA
+617 GGAFSFGNGNA
-628 GGSAASVIDGN
+628 GGSAASVINGN
-639 AGQAGMAGGGAGYQG
+639 NGQSGMAGGGGGYQG
-654 GTAGERLVHHHTSA
+654 GTAGERIDHYHVASCNVYHTHV
-668 CDTSRS
+668 
-674 IIGSFRNNN
+674 GS
-683 YSYEDDDDDRYYV
+683 SDRYGGCYTKYV
-696 KQRIAN
+696 ENKRVETWTDNLCCSNCQEGPNA
-702 VSADGFK
+702 
-709 YLHFSGLINQQRGH
+709 HFPGNPYGACGNFNPNWEKEIDDS
-723 RISAGSG
+723 
-730 TLKVYNQNGLIFQ
+730 Y
-743 KSIYDIESF
+743 YDLTCGKTTSTIVGY
-752 IRTEYQRAIAGN
+752 RCGM
-764 YGGENNYSS
+764 
-773 YSHANYDFDDNDQA
+773 
-787 VYEDTD
+787 
-793 YVWLHYNGDG
+793 YNGQ
-803 SVTKWRKDGADD
+803 
-815 DYIPNPSANA
+815 I
-825 TSYFIPSATRGGSS
+825 
-839 WFYGINWYFK
+839 
-849 YDIPIP
+849 
-855 AGSTN
+855 
-860 IRIEFESEHET
+860 
-871 ESYLSVSVQEAVLT
+871 L
-885 GRIGC
+885 
-890 GMTEGQVI
+890 

-908 YVNSSY
+908 YVNSAY
-914 ALMYEMNSGERSGS
+914 AMMYETYSGVRSGS
-928 GIGELHSK
+928 GVAELHSK

-948 VTATDF
+948 VTAPDF

-1003 CESNVTKNTL
+1003 CGSNVTKNTL
-1013 VSGVKGYYYLVDQ
+1013 VSGVMGYYYLVDQ
-1026 NGDTVVTGNANYVQV
+1026 NGDTVVTGNANYVQD

-1081 KLYTKQLVID
+1081 KIYTKQLSID
-1091 ASADNVYPATDK
+1091 ESVDNVYPTADK
-1103 SWYVRADGSTPFTLK
+1103 IWYVCADGTTPFTLK

-1133 NETIYETVSDD
+1133 NETIYETVSDNN
-1144 SSVARNI
+1144 SVARNI
-1151 IRTASTEIADT
+1151 IRTASMEIADT

-1170 LAYST
+1170 LSYST
-1175 DGTTAL
+1175 DGTSVL
-1181 QQYSYSYTVRSNK
+1181 QQYSFSYTVRSNK

>member
-19 LMLLFPGQ
+19 LMLMFPGQ

-52 TCAGDQNYTWYA
+52 TCAGDQNYTWY
-64 EDDSTT
+64 DNGTT

-104 VHRPGQCIHDGY
+104 VHRPGQCIHDAY

-127 GTQKCMQYYYSGWKA
+127 GTQKCIQNYYSGWKA

-151 EDSNIYMSREAA
+151 EDANIYMSREAA

-190 EQGVGLSAHWCK
+190 EQGVSLSAHWCK
-202 EISWNQYR
+202 KISWNQYR
-210 VVYKANS
+210 IFYDPNIKK
-217 GVDGYN
+217 YN

-232 YNNETIYE
+232 YNSATEYE
-240 GETVTPVTHLTE
+240 GQTVTPVTHLTE
-252 NNYTRVGYV
+252 NNYTKEGYV
-261 FTGWNTKQDGSGVSF
+261 FIGWNTKPDGSGVSF
-276 TDKEEIY
+276 SDSAEIY
-283 NLSSS
+283 NLSNV
-288 DWNDQSTWTDTDR
+288 DWRDESTWTETDN

-321 NGGKYGGLDKQ
+321 AGGKYSGLDKQ
-332 SITQLYLK
+332 SITQPYLK
-340 KYVLQADFIQA
+340 NYVLQADLIQA
-351 PEGYQVSFET
+351 PDGYQVAFVA
-361 NGGSTVETILGT
+361 NGGSTVETIAGT
-373 KHFVEWMREQPFK
+373 KHFVEWMREQPFR
-386 GWLDDNKYIFTA
+386 GWLEDNIYTFTA
-398 PDGNVDTV
+398 PDGNVDTL
-406 KAAYHSDPITLP
+406 KAAYQSDPITLP
-418 VTTKDGWSFGGWYYD
+418 STTKDGWSFGGWYYD
-433 SDFSLPAG
+433 PDFSLPAG

-463 LQAVDNYEVNDGKGA
+463 LQSVDNYDANDGKGA

-494 VYQKKEDGA
+494 VYQKREDGA
-503 WIRVNS
+503 WLRVNS
-509 ANDISSTTV
+509 ANDISSTT
-518 IDQTYTFDGQAKQY
+518 IINQAYNFEGQFKQY
-532 TVPYTGLYSINAMG
+532 TVPYTGLYTIDALG
-546 AQGQSYGSYTG
+546 AQGKSYGSYTG

-571 GEILTYV
+571 GEVLTYV
-578 VGGQNG
+578 VGGQDG
-584 YNGGGNASSFG
+584 YNGGGSASSFG

-610 LLIAGGG
+610 LMIAGGG

-628 GGSAASVIDGN
+628 GGSAASVINGN
-639 AGQAGMAGGGAGYQG
+639 NGQSGMAGGGGGYQG
-654 GTAGERLVHHHTSA
+654 GTAGERIDHYHVASCNVYHTHV
-668 CDTSRS
+668 
-674 IIGSFRNNN
+674 GS
-683 YSYEDDDDDRYYV
+683 SDRYGGCYTKYV
-696 KQRIAN
+696 ENKRVVTWTDNLCCSNCQEGPNA
-702 VSADGFK
+702 
-709 YLHFSGLINQQRGH
+709 HFPGNPYGACGNFNPNWEKEIDDS
-723 RISAGSG
+723 
-730 TLKVYNQNGLIFQ
+730 Y
-743 KSIYDIESF
+743 YDLTCGKTTSTIVGY
-752 IRTEYQRAIAGN
+752 RCGM
-764 YGGENNYSS
+764 
-773 YSHANYDFDDNDQA
+773 
-787 VYEDTD
+787 
-793 YVWLHYNGDG
+793 YNGQ
-803 SVTKWRKDGADD
+803 
-815 DYIPNPSANA
+815 I
-825 TSYFIPSATRGGSS
+825 
-839 WFYGINWYFK
+839 
-849 YDIPIP
+849 
-855 AGSTN
+855 
-860 IRIEFESEHET
+860 
-871 ESYLSVSVQEAVLT
+871 L
-885 GRIGC
+885 
-890 GMTEGQVI
+890 

-908 YVNSSY
+908 YVNSAY
-914 ALMYEMNSGERSGS
+914 AMMYETYSGVRSGS
-928 GIGELHSK
+928 GAAELHSK

-976 TWQVPSDNGTDY
+976 TWQVPNDNGTDY

-1003 CESNVTKNTL
+1003 CESNITKNTL
-1013 VSGVKGYYYLVDQ
+1013 VSGVMGYYYLVDQ
-1026 NGDTVVTGNANYVQV
+1026 KEDTVVTGYANYVQD

-1081 KLYTKQLVID
+1081 KIYTKQLSID
-1091 ASADNVYPATDK
+1091 ESVDNVYPAADK
-1103 SWYVRADGSTPFTLK
+1103 IWYVRADGTTPFTLK

-1124 GTASRGYQL
+1124 GTASQGCQL

-1170 LAYST
+1170 LSYST

>member
-202 EISWNQYR
+202 KISWNQYR
-210 VVYKANS
+210 IFYDPNIKK
-217 GVDGYN
+217 YN

-321 NGGKYGGLDKQ
+321 NGGRYNGVDKYSLTEPYSSK
-332 SITQLYLK
+332 YL
-340 KYVLQADFIQA
+340 LQKNLIVS
-351 PEGYQVSFET
+351 PNGYTVAFET
-361 NGGSTVETILGT
+361 NGGTNVDTITGT
-373 KHFVEWMREQPFK
+373 MHFVEWMQIQPFN
-386 GWLDDNKYIFTA
+386 GFVTNDTYMFMA
-398 PDGNVDTV
+398 PDRNIDTL
-406 KAAYHSDPITLP
+406 KAVYQSDPITLP

-433 SDFSLPAG
+433 PDFSLPAG

-584 YNGGGNASSFG
+584 YNGGGSASSFG

-610 LLIAGGG
+610 LMIAGGG

-628 GGSAASVIDGN
+628 GGSAASVINGN
-639 AGQAGMAGGGAGYQG
+639 NGQSGMAGGGGGYQG
-654 GTAGERLVHHHTSA
+654 GTAGERIDHYHVASCNVYHTHV
-668 CDTSRS
+668 
-674 IIGSFRNNN
+674 GS
-683 YSYEDDDDDRYYV
+683 SDRYGGCYTKYV
-696 KQRIAN
+696 ENKRVVTWTDNLCCSNCQEGPNA
-702 VSADGFK
+702 
-709 YLHFSGLINQQRGH
+709 HFPGNPYGACGNFNPNWEKEIDDS
-723 RISAGSG
+723 
-730 TLKVYNQNGLIFQ
+730 Y
-743 KSIYDIESF
+743 YDLTCGKTTSTIVGY
-752 IRTEYQRAIAGN
+752 RCGM
-764 YGGENNYSS
+764 
-773 YSHANYDFDDNDQA
+773 
-787 VYEDTD
+787 
-793 YVWLHYNGDG
+793 YNGQ
-803 SVTKWRKDGADD
+803 
-815 DYIPNPSANA
+815 I
-825 TSYFIPSATRGGSS
+825 
-839 WFYGINWYFK
+839 
-849 YDIPIP
+849 
-855 AGSTN
+855 
-860 IRIEFESEHET
+860 
-871 ESYLSVSVQEAVLT
+871 L
-885 GRIGC
+885 
-890 GMTEGQVI
+890 

-908 YVNSSY
+908 YVNSAY
-914 ALMYEMNSGERSGS
+914 AMMYETYSGVRSGS
-928 GIGELHSK
+928 GVAELHSK

-1013 VSGVKGYYYLVDQ
+1013 VSGVMGYYYLVDQ
-1026 NGDTVVTGNANYVQV
+1026 NGDAVVTGNANYVQD

-1081 KLYTKQLVID
+1081 KLYTKQLSID
-1091 ASADNVYPATDK
+1091 ESADNVYPAADK
-1103 SWYVRADGSTPFTLK
+1103 IWYVRADGTTPFTLK

-1170 LAYST
+1170 LSYST

>member
-1 MIRKKRYLAAK
+1 MIRKKRYLAV
-12 MGLLALG
+12 GLLAMG
-19 LMLLFPGQ
+19 ISIIFSGQ
-27 AEAADKKTI
+27 TAEAADKKTI
-36 YNSPYVSFS
+36 YNSHYVSIS
-45 PDGKAFT
+45 PDGEAFT
-52 TCAGDQNYTWYA
+52 TCAGDQNYTWY
-64 EDDSTT
+64 DNGTT
-70 VYTGIKSSLR
+70 VNTGIKSSLR
-80 SLRTGEHYYK
+80 SLRTGEHYFK

-104 VHRPGQCIHDGY
+104 VHRPGQCIHEGY
-116 TSDENWHGIQF
+116 TIDENWHGIQF
-127 GTQKCMQYYYSGWKA
+127 GTQKCMQYYYSGWEA

-151 EDSNIYMSREAA
+151 EESYIYMSREAA

-190 EQGVGLSAHWCK
+190 EQGVRLSEHLCK
-202 EISWNQYR
+202 KISWNQYR
-210 VVYKANS
+210 IFYNPNIKK
-217 GVDGYN
+217 YN

-232 YNNETIYE
+232 YNNATEYE
-240 GETVTPVTHLTE
+240 GQTVTPVTHLTE
-252 NNYTRVGYV
+252 NNYTKEGYV
-261 FTGWNTKQDGSGVSF
+261 FIGWNTKPDGSGAFFADSA
-276 TDKEEIY
+276 EIY
-283 NLSSS
+283 NLSSI
-288 DWNDQSTWTDTDR
+288 DWRDESTWTETDN
-301 GTITLY
+301 GTVTLY

-321 NGGKYGGLDKQ
+321 AGGKYSGLDKQ
-332 SITQLYLK
+332 SITQPYLK
-340 KYVLQADFIQA
+340 NYVLQADLIQA
-351 PEGYQVSFET
+351 PDGYQVAFVA
-361 NGGSTVETILGT
+361 NGGSPVETIAGT
-373 KHFVEWMREQPFK
+373 KHFVEWMREQPFR
-386 GWLDDNKYIFTA
+386 GWLEDNIYTFTA
-398 PDGNVDTV
+398 PDGNVDTL
-406 KAAYHSDPITLP
+406 KAAYQSDPITLP
-418 VTTKDGWSFGGWYYD
+418 ATTRDGWSFGGWYYD
-433 SDFSLPAG
+433 PDFSLPAG

-463 LQAVDNYEVNDGKGA
+463 LQSVDNYDANEGKGA

-494 VYQKKEDGA
+494 VYQKRENGA

-509 ANDISSTTV
+509 ADDISSTTV
-518 IDQTYTFDGQAKQY
+518 ISEAYSFEGQEKQY
-532 TVPYTGLYSINAMG
+532 TIPYTGLYTIKALG
-546 AQGQSYGSYTG
+546 AQGASYESYTG

-562 VTGTFWLRK
+562 VGGKFWLRK
-571 GEILTYV
+571 GDVLTYA

-584 YNGGGNASSFG
+584 YNGGGNATDYG
-595 NGGGMTSVVSNQKGT
+595 NGGGMTSVVSDQKGE
-610 LLIAGGG
+610 LMIAGGG
-617 GGAFSHGNGNA
+617 GGASPGGNGGN
-628 GGSAASVIDGN
+628 GGSAASVIDGHD
-639 AGQAGMAGGGAGYQG
+639 GESGMAGGGAGYQG
-654 GTAGERLVHHHTSA
+654 GCAGEKIVHHHTNDCYVDASYTPA
-668 CDTSRS
+668 FGSWDGKVDGFDCYADTNTKTKGYAHTR
-674 IIGSFRNNN
+674 
-683 YSYEDDDDDRYYV
+683 DDDPRHVIRVGWESYAYSEGTLWNLNGYSGLATNGNT
-696 KQRIAN
+696 QLN
-702 VSADGFK
+702 VSVHTNSWGSTDGLNLSKSK
-709 YLHFSGLINQQRGH
+709 YRVL
-723 RISAGSG
+723 
-730 TLKVYNQNGLIFQ
+730 NQNGSTI
-743 KSIYDIESF
+743 SSGSF
-752 IRTEYQRAIAGN
+752 SSAIN
-764 YGGENNYSS
+764 SS
-773 YSHANYDFDDNDQA
+773 
-787 VYEDTD
+787 
-793 YVWLHYNGDG
+793 G
-803 SVTKWRKDGADD
+803 SSG
-815 DYIPNPSANA
+815 S
-825 TSYFIPSATRGGSS
+825 SGSS
-839 WFYGINWYFK
+839 WENPDGSWGGSPDVRDFYGTFHFDLPEGTTRIYLYLDFYHNA
-849 YDIPIP
+849 YD
-855 AGSTN
+855 AWFT
-860 IRIEFESEHET
+860 SEIT
-871 ESYLSVSVQEAVLT
+871 GLSFSG
-885 GRIGC
+885 GRKLNC
-890 GMTEGQVI
+890 GMTEGQVL

-908 YVNSSY
+908 YVSSD
-914 ALMYEMNSGERSGS
+914 ALMYEMYSGVRSGS
-928 GIGELHSK
+928 GYATLDAE
-936 AIGYQ
+936 AVGYQ
-941 ESLDLAG
+941 ESLDLTG
-948 VTATDF
+948 VVATDF

-962 QVTKEPLDGKSIRV
+962 QVTKEPLDGKSICV
-976 TWQVPSDNGTDY
+976 TWQTPKDNGTDY

-1003 CESNVTKNTL
+1003 CKSNITKNTL
-1013 VSGVKGYYYLVDQ
+1013 VSGVMGYYYLVDQ
-1026 NGDTVVTGNANYVQV
+1026 KEDTVVTGNANYVQD
-1041 PHVNVVTAEYNQYLH
+1041 PHVNVVTAAYNQYLH

-1081 KLYTKQLVID
+1081 KIYTKQLSID
-1091 ASADNVYPATDK
+1091 ESVDNVYPAADK
-1103 SWYVRADGSTPFTLK
+1103 IWYVRADGTTPFTLK

-1170 LAYST
+1170 LSYST

-1268 DGSITV
+1268 DGSITIR
-1274 TVTADDDLSGV
+1274 ASAEDELSGV
-1285 KDFYVVIKNTD
+1285 KDFYIVISNSD
-1296 NAITKTYLPDV
+1296 NAVMKTYTPDEN
-1307 DGSIRITITEDEPIF
+1307 GYINITITNDEPIF
-1322 SGDFTVL
+1322 SGDFTLL
-1329 GYAVDNVGNENNLSY
+1329 GYAVDNVGNENSLSY

-1353 SVERILS
+1353 SVERILE

-1367 CGESGILTFTTWG
+1367 CGESGILTFTIWG

-1432 EITVRAYKGD
+1432 EVTVRAYKGD

>member
-12 MGLLALG
+12 MGLLALAIA
-19 LMLLFPGQ
+19 MLLPGQ
-27 AEAADKKTI
+27 KVDAAAKKTI
-36 YNSPYVSFS
+36 YNSPYVTFS
-45 PDGKAFT
+45 PDGKAWT
-52 TCAGDQNYTWYA
+52 TCAGDRDYTWYDA
-64 EDDSTT
+64 DTRVS
-70 VYTGIKSSLR
+70 TGITSSLR
-80 SLRTGEHYYK
+80 ALNTGEHYYK
-90 VARWGEV
+90 VSRYGEIPIGYWQV
-97 PVGSWKV
+97 S
-104 VHRPGQCIHDGY
+104 HRPAQCIHNGY
-116 TSDENWHGIQF
+116 PDDNDLYHGIQYGRHRCF
-127 GTQKCMQYYYSGWKA
+127 RNYNSGWKA
-142 FCADCGEPL
+142 FCADCGELL
-151 EDSNIYMSREAA
+151 EDAYIYMSREAA

-190 EQGVGLSAHWCK
+190 EQGVRLSAHWCK
-202 EISWNQYR
+202 KISWNQYR
-210 VVYKANS
+210 IFYDPNIKK
-217 GVDGYN
+217 YN

-232 YNNETIYE
+232 YNSATEYE
-240 GETVTPVTHLTE
+240 GQTVTPVTHLTE
-252 NNYTRVGYV
+252 NNYKKEGYV
-261 FTGWNTKQDGSGVSF
+261 FIGWNTKPDGSGVSF
-276 TDKEEIY
+276 SDSAEIY
-283 NLSSS
+283 NLSNV
-288 DWNDQSTWTDTDR
+288 DWRDESTWTETDN

-321 NGGKYGGLDKQ
+321 AGGKYSGLDKQ
-332 SITQLYLK
+332 SITQPYLK
-340 KYVLQADFIQA
+340 NYVLQADLIQA
-351 PEGYQVSFET
+351 PDGYQVAFVA
-361 NGGSTVETILGT
+361 NGGSPVETIAGT
-373 KHFVEWMREQPFK
+373 KHFVEWMREQPFR
-386 GWLDDNKYIFTA
+386 GWLEDNIYTFTA
-398 PDGNVDTV
+398 PDGNVDTL
-406 KAAYHSDPITLP
+406 KAAYQSDAITLP
-418 VTTKDGWSFGGWYYD
+418 VTTRDGWSFGGWYYD
-433 SDFSLPAG
+433 PDFSLPAG

-463 LQAVDNYEVNDGKGA
+463 LQSVDNYDANEGKGA

-494 VYQKKEDGA
+494 VYQKRENGA

-509 ANDISSTTV
+509 ADDISSTTV
-518 IDQTYTFDGQAKQY
+518 ISEAYSFEGQEKQY
-532 TVPYTGLYSINAMG
+532 TIPYTGLYTIKALG
-546 AQGQSYGSYTG
+546 AQGASYESYTG

-562 VTGTFWLRK
+562 VGGKFWLRK
-571 GEILTYV
+571 GDVLTYA

-584 YNGGGNASSFG
+584 YNGGGNATDYG
-595 NGGGMTSVVSNQKGT
+595 NGGGMTSVVSDQKGE
-610 LLIAGGG
+610 LMIAGGG
-617 GGAFSHGNGNA
+617 GGASPGGNGGN
-628 GGSAASVIDGN
+628 GGSAASVIDGHD
-639 AGQAGMAGGGAGYQG
+639 GESGMAGGGAGYQG
-654 GTAGERLVHHHTSA
+654 GCAGEKIVHHHTNDCYVDASYTPA
-668 CDTSRS
+668 FGSWDGKVDGFDCYADRNTKTS
-674 IIGSFRNNN
+674 G
-683 YSYEDDDDDRYYV
+683 YAHTKDDDPRHVIRVGWASNGYSTAEFWNLSGYSGLATNGNT
-696 KQRIAN
+696 QIN
-702 VSADGFK
+702 VSVHANSWGST
-709 YLHFSGLINQQRGH
+709 SGLSLSKSNYIV
-723 RISAGSG
+723 
-730 TLKVYNQNGLIFQ
+730 LNQNGSTI
-743 KSIYDIESF
+743 SSGSF
-752 IRTEYQRAIAGN
+752 SSVMN
-764 YGGENNYSS
+764 SSSSGGS
-773 YSHANYDFDDNDQA
+773 D
-787 VYEDTD
+787 
-793 YVWLHYNGDG
+793 
-803 SVTKWRKDGADD
+803 
-815 DYIPNPSANA
+815 
-825 TSYFIPSATRGGSS
+825 GSS
-839 WFYGINWYFK
+839 WENPDGSWGGSPDVRDFYGTFHFK
-849 YDIPIP
+849 LPE
-855 AGSTN
+855 GTT
-860 IRIEFESEHET
+860 RIYLYLDFHHDASDAWFTSEIT
-871 ESYLSVSVQEAVLT
+871 GLSFSGGRMLT
-885 GRIGC
+885 C
-890 GMTEGQVI
+890 GYTEGQVL

-908 YVNSSY
+908 YVNPAATTY
-914 ALMYEMNSGERSGS
+914 VMDSGVRSGDGLLS
-928 GIGELHSK
+928 IQSQ

-941 ESLDLAG
+941 DTLELQG
-948 VTATDF
+948 VIAQDF

-962 QVTKEPLDGKSIRV
+962 QVTKEPLDGKSICV
-976 TWQVPSDNGTDY
+976 TWQTPKDNGTDY

-1003 CESNVTKNTL
+1003 CESNITINTL
-1013 VSGVKGYYYLVDQ
+1013 VSGVMGYYYLVDQ
-1026 NGDTVVTGNANYVQV
+1026 KEDTVVTGNANYVQD
-1041 PHVNVVTAEYNQYLH
+1041 PHVNVVTAAYNQYLH

-1065 ISETTHI
+1065 ISETSHI

-1081 KLYTKQLVID
+1081 KIYTKQLSID
-1091 ASADNVYPATDK
+1091 ESVDNVYPAADK
-1103 SWYVRADGSTPFTLK
+1103 SWYVRADGSSPFTLK

-1151 IRTASTEIADT
+1151 IRTASTEIANT
-1162 SIRTDANG
+1162 SIRTDADG
-1170 LAYST
+1170 LSYST

-1181 QQYSYSYTVRSNK
+1181 QQYPYSYTVRSNK

-1223 DKESDKVYSAHELD
+1223 DKESDKVYSVHELD

-1402 VYDYTDCPGYMITEH
+1402 VYDYIDCPGYMITEH

>member
-127 GTQKCMQYYYSGWKA
+127 GTQKCMQYYYSGWKS

-202 EISWNQYR
+202 KISWNQYR
-210 VVYKANS
+210 IFYDPNIKK
-217 GVDGYN
+217 YN

-321 NGGKYGGLDKQ
+321 NGGRYNGVDKYSLTEPYSSK
-332 SITQLYLK
+332 YL
-340 KYVLQADFIQA
+340 LQKNLIVS
-351 PEGYQVSFET
+351 PNGYTVAFET
-361 NGGSTVETILGT
+361 NGGTNVDTITGT
-373 KHFVEWMREQPFK
+373 MHFVEWMQIQPFN
-386 GWLDDNKYIFTA
+386 GFVTNDTYMFMA
-398 PDGNVDTV
+398 PDRNIDTL
-406 KAAYHSDPITLP
+406 KAVYQSDPITLP

-433 SDFSLPAG
+433 PDFNLPAG

-463 LQAVDNYEVNDGKGA
+463 LQSVDNYDANDGKGA

-494 VYQKKEDGA
+494 VYQKREDGA
-503 WIRVNS
+503 WLRVNS
-509 ANDISSTTV
+509 ANDISSTT
-518 IDQTYTFDGQAKQY
+518 IINQAYNFEGQSKQY
-532 TVPYTGLYSINAMG
+532 TVPYTGLYTIDALG
-546 AQGQSYGSYTG
+546 AQGKSYGSYTG

-571 GEILTYV
+571 GEVLTYV
-578 VGGQNG
+578 VGGQDG
-584 YNGGGNASSFG
+584 YNGGGSASSFG

-610 LLIAGGG
+610 LMIAGGG

-628 GGSAASVIDGN
+628 GGSAASVINGN
-639 AGQAGMAGGGAGYQG
+639 NGQSGMAGGGGGYQG
-654 GTAGERLVHHHTSA
+654 GTAGERIDHYHVASCNVYHTHV
-668 CDTSRS
+668 
-674 IIGSFRNNN
+674 GS
-683 YSYEDDDDDRYYV
+683 SDRYGGCYTKYV
-696 KQRIAN
+696 ENKRVVTWTDNLCCSNCQEGPNA
-702 VSADGFK
+702 
-709 YLHFSGLINQQRGH
+709 HFPGNPYGACGNFNPNWEKEIDDS
-723 RISAGSG
+723 
-730 TLKVYNQNGLIFQ
+730 Y
-743 KSIYDIESF
+743 YDLTCGKTTSTIVGY
-752 IRTEYQRAIAGN
+752 RCGM
-764 YGGENNYSS
+764 
-773 YSHANYDFDDNDQA
+773 
-787 VYEDTD
+787 
-793 YVWLHYNGDG
+793 YNGQ
-803 SVTKWRKDGADD
+803 
-815 DYIPNPSANA
+815 I
-825 TSYFIPSATRGGSS
+825 
-839 WFYGINWYFK
+839 
-849 YDIPIP
+849 
-855 AGSTN
+855 
-860 IRIEFESEHET
+860 
-871 ESYLSVSVQEAVLT
+871 L
-885 GRIGC
+885 
-890 GMTEGQVI
+890 
-898 SSKPAYGGSN
+898 SSKTAYGGSN
-908 YVNSSY
+908 YVNSAY
-914 ALMYEMNSGERSGS
+914 AMMYETYSGVRSGS
-928 GIGELHSK
+928 GAAELHSK

-976 TWQVPSDNGTDY
+976 TWQVPNDNGTDY

-1003 CESNVTKNTL
+1003 CESNITKNTL
-1013 VSGVKGYYYLVDQ
+1013 VSGVMGYYYLIDQ
-1026 NGDTVVTGNANYVQV
+1026 KEDTVVAGNANYVQD

-1103 SWYVRADGSTPFTLK
+1103 SWYVRADGTTPFTLK

-1170 LAYST
+1170 LSYST

-1194 NRDLMGVQKFT
+1194 NRDLMGIQKFT

-1223 DKESDKVYSAHELD
+1223 DKESDKVYSVHELD

-1466 RLR
+1466 RLRE

>member
-19 LMLLFPGQ
+19 IAMLLPGQ
-27 AEAADKKTI
+27 KVDAAAKKTI
-36 YNSPYVSFS
+36 YNSPYVTFS
-45 PDGKAFT
+45 PDGKAWT
-52 TCAGDQNYTWYA
+52 TCAGDRDYTWYDA
-64 EDDSTT
+64 DTRVS
-70 VYTGIKSSLR
+70 TGITSSLR
-80 SLRTGEHYYK
+80 ALNTGEHYYK
-90 VARWGEV
+90 VSRYGEIPIGYWQV
-97 PVGSWKV
+97 S
-104 VHRPGQCIHDGY
+104 HRPAQCIHNGY
-116 TSDENWHGIQF
+116 PEDNYLYHGIQY
-127 GTQKCMQYYYSGWKA
+127 GRHKCLRNYNSGWMA
-142 FCADCGEPL
+142 YCADCGEVIAYAL
-151 EDSNIYMSREAA
+151 MYMSRDAA
-163 SSIQYLDLGSEKN
+163 KSIQYMDLGSKQN
-176 PVFYYYLCPFCRNL
+176 PMEYYFLCPFCNNL
-190 EQGVGLSAHWCK
+190 EQGAPLGEHKCK

-210 VVYKANS
+210 VIYKPNTGADDYS
-217 GVDGYN
+217 
-223 GYMDYSYHM
+223 GYMDTSYHM
-232 YNNETIYE
+232 YNNATTYE
-240 GETVTPVTHLTE
+240 GETVTPVTHLTA
-252 NNYTRVGYV
+252 NGYTRIGYV
-261 FTGWNTKQDGSGVSF
+261 FTGWNAKPDGSG
-276 TDKEEIY
+276 TTYADKEEIY
-283 NLSSS
+283 NLSSA
-288 DWNDQSTWTDTDR
+288 DWNNKNESTWTETDN

-340 KYVLQADFIQA
+340 NYVLQADFIQA

-406 KAAYHSDPITLP
+406 KAAYQSDPITLP
-418 VTTKDGWSFGGWYYD
+418 FTTKDGWSFGGWYYD
-433 SDFSLPAG
+433 PDFSLPAG

-463 LQAVDNYEVNDGKGA
+463 LQSVDNYDANDGKGA

-494 VYQKKEDGA
+494 VYQKREDGA

-509 ANDISSTTV
+509 ANDISSTT
-518 IDQTYTFDGQAKQY
+518 IINQAYNFEGQSKQY
-532 TVPYTGLYSINAMG
+532 TVPYTGLYTIDALG
-546 AQGQSYGSYTG
+546 AQGKSYGSYTG

-571 GEILTYV
+571 GEVLTYV

-584 YNGGGNASSFG
+584 YNGGGSASSFG

-610 LLIAGGG
+610 LMIAGGG
-617 GGAFSHGNGNA
+617 GGAISHGNGNA
-628 GGSAASVIDGN
+628 GGSAASVINGN
-639 AGQAGMAGGGAGYQG
+639 NGQSGMAGGGGGYQG
-654 GTAGERLVHHHTSA
+654 GTAGERIDHYHVASCNVYHTHV
-668 CDTSRS
+668 
-674 IIGSFRNNN
+674 GS
-683 YSYEDDDDDRYYV
+683 SDRYGGCYTKYV
-696 KQRIAN
+696 ENKRVVTWTDNLCCSNCQEGPNA
-702 VSADGFK
+702 
-709 YLHFSGLINQQRGH
+709 HFPGNPYGACGNFNPNWEKEIDDS
-723 RISAGSG
+723 
-730 TLKVYNQNGLIFQ
+730 Y
-743 KSIYDIESF
+743 YDLTCGKTTSTIVGY
-752 IRTEYQRAIAGN
+752 RCGM
-764 YGGENNYSS
+764 
-773 YSHANYDFDDNDQA
+773 
-787 VYEDTD
+787 
-793 YVWLHYNGDG
+793 YNGQ
-803 SVTKWRKDGADD
+803 
-815 DYIPNPSANA
+815 I
-825 TSYFIPSATRGGSS
+825 
-839 WFYGINWYFK
+839 
-849 YDIPIP
+849 
-855 AGSTN
+855 
-860 IRIEFESEHET
+860 
-871 ESYLSVSVQEAVLT
+871 L
-885 GRIGC
+885 
-890 GMTEGQVI
+890 

-908 YVNSSY
+908 YVNSAY
-914 ALMYEMNSGERSGS
+914 AMMYETYSGVRSGS
-928 GIGELHSK
+928 GVAELHSK

-954 AAPDKISD
+954 AAPDKILD
-962 QVTKEPLDGKSIRV
+962 QVTKEPLDGKSICV

-1013 VSGVKGYYYLVDQ
+1013 VSGVMGYYYLVDQ
-1026 NGDTVVTGNANYVQV
+1026 NGDTVVTGNANYVQD

-1081 KLYTKQLVID
+1081 KLYTKQLSID
-1091 ASADNVYPATDK
+1091 ESVDNVYPAADK
-1103 SWYVRADGSTPFTLK
+1103 IWYVRADGSTPFTLK

-1124 GTASRGYQL
+1124 GTASQGYQL

-1170 LAYST
+1170 LSYST

-1181 QQYSYSYTVRSNK
+1181 QQYSFSYTVRSNK

>member
-151 EDSNIYMSREAA
+151 EDSTIYMSREAA

-210 VVYKANS
+210 IFYDPNIKK
-217 GVDGYN
+217 YN

-433 SDFSLPAG
+433 PDFSLPAG
-441 GAGDQIIPSKDMTLY
+441 GAGDQIIPSKDMILY

-463 LQAVDNYEVNDGKGA
+463 LQSVDNYDANDGKGA

-494 VYQKKEDGA
+494 VYQKREDGA

-509 ANDISSTTV
+509 ANDISGTT
-518 IDQTYTFDGQAKQY
+518 IINQAYNFEGQSKQY
-532 TVPYTGLYSINAMG
+532 TVPYTGLYTIDALG
-546 AQGQSYGSYTG
+546 AQGKSYGSYTG

-571 GEILTYV
+571 GEVLTYV

-584 YNGGGNASSFG
+584 YNGGGSASSFG

-610 LLIAGGG
+610 LMIAGGG
-617 GGAFSHGNGNA
+617 GGAISHGNGNA
-628 GGSAASVIDGN
+628 GGSAASVINGN
-639 AGQAGMAGGGAGYQG
+639 NGQSGMAGGGGGYQG
-654 GTAGERLVHHHTSA
+654 GTAGERIDHYHVASCNVYHTHV
-668 CDTSRS
+668 
-674 IIGSFRNNN
+674 GS
-683 YSYEDDDDDRYYV
+683 SDRYGGCYTKYV
-696 KQRIAN
+696 ENKRVETWTDNLCCSNCQEGPNA
-702 VSADGFK
+702 
-709 YLHFSGLINQQRGH
+709 HFPGNPYGACGNFNPNWEKEIDDS
-723 RISAGSG
+723 
-730 TLKVYNQNGLIFQ
+730 Y
-743 KSIYDIESF
+743 YDLTCGKTTSTIVGY
-752 IRTEYQRAIAGN
+752 RCGM
-764 YGGENNYSS
+764 
-773 YSHANYDFDDNDQA
+773 
-787 VYEDTD
+787 
-793 YVWLHYNGDG
+793 YNGQ
-803 SVTKWRKDGADD
+803 
-815 DYIPNPSANA
+815 I
-825 TSYFIPSATRGGSS
+825 
-839 WFYGINWYFK
+839 
-849 YDIPIP
+849 
-855 AGSTN
+855 
-860 IRIEFESEHET
+860 
-871 ESYLSVSVQEAVLT
+871 L
-885 GRIGC
+885 
-890 GMTEGQVI
+890 

-908 YVNSSY
+908 YVNSAY
-914 ALMYEMNSGERSGS
+914 AMMYETYSGVRSGS
-928 GIGELHSK
+928 GVAELHSK

-948 VTATDF
+948 VTAPDF

-1003 CESNVTKNTL
+1003 CGSNVTKNTL
-1013 VSGVKGYYYLVDQ
+1013 VSGVMGYYYLVDQ
-1026 NGDTVVTGNANYVQV
+1026 NGDTVVTGNANYVQD

-1170 LAYST
+1170 LSYST

>member
-19 LMLLFPGQ
+19 LMLMFPGQ

-52 TCAGDQNYTWYA
+52 TCAGDQNYTWY
-64 EDDSTT
+64 DNGTT

-104 VHRPGQCIHDGY
+104 VHRPGQCIHDAY

-127 GTQKCMQYYYSGWKA
+127 GTQKCIQNYYSGWKA

-151 EDSNIYMSREAA
+151 EDANIYMSREAA

-190 EQGVGLSAHWCK
+190 EQGVSLSAHWCK

-210 VVYKANS
+210 VIYKPNTGADDYS
-217 GVDGYN
+217 
-223 GYMDYSYHM
+223 GYMDTSYHM
-232 YNNETIYE
+232 YNNATTYE
-240 GETVTPVTHLTE
+240 GETVTPVTHLTA
-252 NNYTRVGYV
+252 NGYTRIGYV
-261 FTGWNTKQDGSGVSF
+261 FTGWNTKPDGSG
-276 TDKEEIY
+276 TTYADKEEIY
-283 NLSSS
+283 NLSSA
-288 DWNDQSTWTDTDR
+288 DWNNKNESTWTETDN

-321 NGGKYGGLDKQ
+321 AGGKYSGLDKQ

-340 KYVLQADFIQA
+340 NYVLQADFIQA

-406 KAAYHSDPITLP
+406 KAAYQSDPITLP
-418 VTTKDGWSFGGWYYD
+418 FTTKDGWSFGGWYYD

-463 LQAVDNYEVNDGKGA
+463 LQSVDNYDANDGKGA

-494 VYQKKEDGA
+494 VYQKREDGA
-503 WIRVNS
+503 WLRVNS
-509 ANDISSTTV
+509 ANDISSTT
-518 IDQTYTFDGQAKQY
+518 IINQAYNFEGQSKQY
-532 TVPYTGLYSINAMG
+532 TVPYTGLYTIDALG
-546 AQGQSYGSYTG
+546 AQGKSYGSYTG

-571 GEILTYV
+571 GEVLTYV
-578 VGGQNG
+578 VGGQDG
-584 YNGGGNASSFG
+584 YNGGGSASSFG

-610 LLIAGGG
+610 LMIAGGG

-628 GGSAASVIDGN
+628 GGSAASVINGN
-639 AGQAGMAGGGAGYQG
+639 NGQSGMAGGGGGYQG
-654 GTAGERLVHHHTSA
+654 GTAGERIDHYHVASCNVYHTHV
-668 CDTSRS
+668 
-674 IIGSFRNNN
+674 GS
-683 YSYEDDDDDRYYV
+683 SDRYGGCYTKYV
-696 KQRIAN
+696 ENKRVVTWTDNLCCSNCQEGPNA
-702 VSADGFK
+702 
-709 YLHFSGLINQQRGH
+709 HFPGNPYGACGNFNPNWEKEIDDS
-723 RISAGSG
+723 
-730 TLKVYNQNGLIFQ
+730 Y
-743 KSIYDIESF
+743 YDLTCGKTTSTIVGY
-752 IRTEYQRAIAGN
+752 RCGM
-764 YGGENNYSS
+764 
-773 YSHANYDFDDNDQA
+773 
-787 VYEDTD
+787 
-793 YVWLHYNGDG
+793 YNGQ
-803 SVTKWRKDGADD
+803 
-815 DYIPNPSANA
+815 I
-825 TSYFIPSATRGGSS
+825 
-839 WFYGINWYFK
+839 
-849 YDIPIP
+849 
-855 AGSTN
+855 
-860 IRIEFESEHET
+860 
-871 ESYLSVSVQEAVLT
+871 L
-885 GRIGC
+885 
-890 GMTEGQVI
+890 

-908 YVNSSY
+908 YVNSAY
-914 ALMYEMNSGERSGS
+914 AMMYETYSGVRSGS
-928 GIGELHSK
+928 GAAELHSK

-1013 VSGVKGYYYLVDQ
+1013 VSGVMGYYYLVDQ
-1026 NGDTVVTGNANYVQV
+1026 NGDTVVTGNANYVQD

-1133 NETIYETVSDD
+1133 NETIYETVSDNN
-1144 SSVARNI
+1144 SVARNI
-1151 IRTASTEIADT
+1151 IRTASMEIADT

-1170 LAYST
+1170 LSYST
-1175 DGTTAL
+1175 DGTSVL

-1212 QTIQVIPVAEA
+1212 QTIQVIPIAEA

-1296 NAITKTYLPDV
+1296 NAITKTYLPDE

-1322 SGDFTVL
+1322 SGDFTLL
-1329 GYAVDNVGNENNLSY
+1329 GYAVDNVGNENNLNY

>member
-12 MGLLALG
+12 MGLLALAIA
-19 LMLLFPGQ
+19 MLLPGQ
-27 AEAADKKTI
+27 KVDAADKKTI

-52 TCAGDQNYTWYA
+52 TCAGDRDYTWYDA
-64 EDDSTT
+64 DTRVS
-70 VYTGIKSSLR
+70 TGITSSLR
-80 SLRTGEHYYK
+80 ALNTGEHYYK
-90 VARWGEV
+90 VSRYGEIPIGYWQV
-97 PVGSWKV
+97 S
-104 VHRPGQCIHDGY
+104 HRPAQCIHNGY
-116 TSDENWHGIQF
+116 PEDNYLYHGIQY
-127 GTQKCMQYYYSGWKA
+127 GRHKCLRNYNSGWMA
-142 FCADCGEPL
+142 YCADCGEVIAYA
-151 EDSNIYMSREAA
+151 NMYMSRDAA
-163 SSIQYLDLGSEKN
+163 KSIQYMDLGSKQN
-176 PVFYYYLCPFCRNL
+176 PMEYYFLCPFCNNL
-190 EQGVGLSAHWCK
+190 EQGAPLGEHKCK

-210 VVYKANS
+210 IFYDPNIKK
-217 GVDGYN
+217 YN

-321 NGGKYGGLDKQ
+321 NGGRYNGVDKYSLTEPYSSK
-332 SITQLYLK
+332 YL
-340 KYVLQADFIQA
+340 LQKNLIVS
-351 PEGYQVSFET
+351 PNGYTVAFET
-361 NGGSTVETILGT
+361 NGGTNVDTITGT
-373 KHFVEWMREQPFK
+373 MHFVEWMQIQPFN
-386 GWLDDNKYIFTA
+386 GFVTNDTYMFMA
-398 PDGNVDTV
+398 PDRNIDTL
-406 KAAYHSDPITLP
+406 KAAYQPDPITLP
-418 VTTKDGWSFGGWYYD
+418 STTKDGWSFGGWYYD
-433 SDFSLPAG
+433 PDFSLPAG

-463 LQAVDNYEVNDGKGA
+463 LQSVDNYDANDGKGA

-494 VYQKKEDGA
+494 VYQKREDGA

-509 ANDISSTTV
+509 ANDISSTT
-518 IDQTYTFDGQAKQY
+518 IINQAYNFEGQSKQY
-532 TVPYTGLYSINAMG
+532 TVPYTGLYTIDALG
-546 AQGQSYGSYTG
+546 AQGKSYGSYTG

-571 GEILTYV
+571 GEVLTYV

-584 YNGGGNASSFG
+584 YNGGGSASSFG

-610 LLIAGGG
+610 LMIAGGG

-628 GGSAASVIDGN
+628 GGSVASVINGN
-639 AGQAGMAGGGAGYQG
+639 NGQSGMAGGGGGYQG
-654 GTAGERLVHHHTSA
+654 GTAGERIDHYHVASCNVYHTHV
-668 CDTSRS
+668 
-674 IIGSFRNNN
+674 GS
-683 YSYEDDDDDRYYV
+683 SDRYGGCYTKYV
-696 KQRIAN
+696 ENKRVVTWTDNLCCSNCQEGPNA
-702 VSADGFK
+702 
-709 YLHFSGLINQQRGH
+709 HFPGNPYGACGNFNPNWEKEIDDS
-723 RISAGSG
+723 
-730 TLKVYNQNGLIFQ
+730 Y
-743 KSIYDIESF
+743 YDLTCGKTTSTIVGY
-752 IRTEYQRAIAGN
+752 RCGM
-764 YGGENNYSS
+764 
-773 YSHANYDFDDNDQA
+773 
-787 VYEDTD
+787 
-793 YVWLHYNGDG
+793 YNGQ
-803 SVTKWRKDGADD
+803 
-815 DYIPNPSANA
+815 I
-825 TSYFIPSATRGGSS
+825 
-839 WFYGINWYFK
+839 
-849 YDIPIP
+849 
-855 AGSTN
+855 
-860 IRIEFESEHET
+860 
-871 ESYLSVSVQEAVLT
+871 L
-885 GRIGC
+885 
-890 GMTEGQVI
+890 

-908 YVNSSY
+908 YVNSAY
-914 ALMYEMNSGERSGS
+914 AMMYETYSGVRSGS
-928 GIGELHSK
+928 GVAELHSK

-1013 VSGVKGYYYLVDQ
+1013 VSGVMGYYYLVDQ
-1026 NGDTVVTGNANYVQV
+1026 NGDTVVTGNANYVQD

-1072 LIDAKDVLW
+1072 HIDAKDVLW
-1081 KLYTKQLVID
+1081 KLYTKQLSID
-1091 ASADNVYPATDK
+1091 ESVDNVYPAADK
-1103 SWYVRADGSTPFTLK
+1103 IWYVRADGTTPFTLK

-1133 NETIYETVSDD
+1133 NETIYETVSDNN
-1144 SSVARNI
+1144 SVARNI
-1151 IRTASTEIADT
+1151 IRTASMEIADT

-1170 LAYST
+1170 LSYST
-1175 DGTTAL
+1175 DGTSVL

>member
-19 LMLLFPGQ
+19 LMLMFPGQ

-52 TCAGDQNYTWYA
+52 TCAGDQNYTWY
-64 EDDSTT
+64 DNGTT

-104 VHRPGQCIHDGY
+104 VHRPGQCIHDAY

-127 GTQKCMQYYYSGWKA
+127 GTQKCIQNYYSGWKA

-151 EDSNIYMSREAA
+151 EDANIYMSREAA

-190 EQGVGLSAHWCK
+190 EQGVSLSAHWCK
-202 EISWNQYR
+202 KISWNQYR
-210 VVYKANS
+210 IFYDPNIKK
-217 GVDGYN
+217 YN

-232 YNNETIYE
+232 YNSATEYE
-240 GETVTPVTHLTE
+240 GQTVTPVTHLTE
-252 NNYTRVGYV
+252 NNYTKEGYV
-261 FTGWNTKQDGSGVSF
+261 FIGWNTKPDGSGVSF
-276 TDKEEIY
+276 SDSAEIY
-283 NLSSS
+283 NLSNV
-288 DWNDQSTWTDTDR
+288 DWRDESTWTETDN

-321 NGGKYGGLDKQ
+321 AGGKYSGLDKQ
-332 SITQLYLK
+332 SITQPYLK
-340 KYVLQADFIQA
+340 NYVLQADLIQA
-351 PEGYQVSFET
+351 PDGYQVAFVA
-361 NGGSTVETILGT
+361 NGGSTVETIAGT
-373 KHFVEWMREQPFK
+373 KHFVEWMREQPFR
-386 GWLDDNKYIFTA
+386 GWLEDNIYTFTA
-398 PDGNVDTV
+398 PDGNVDTL
-406 KAAYHSDPITLP
+406 KAAYQSDPITLP
-418 VTTKDGWSFGGWYYD
+418 STTKDGWSFGGWYYD
-433 SDFSLPAG
+433 PDFSLPAG

-463 LQAVDNYEVNDGKGA
+463 LQSVDNYDANDGKGA

-494 VYQKKEDGA
+494 VYQKREDGA
-503 WIRVNS
+503 WLRVNS
-509 ANDISSTTV
+509 ANDISSTT
-518 IDQTYTFDGQAKQY
+518 IINQAYNFEGQFKQY
-532 TVPYTGLYSINAMG
+532 TVPYTGLYTIDALG
-546 AQGQSYGSYTG
+546 AQGKSYGSYTG

-571 GEILTYV
+571 GEVLTYV
-578 VGGQNG
+578 VGGQDG
-584 YNGGGNASSFG
+584 YNGGGSASSFG

-610 LLIAGGG
+610 LMIAGGG

-628 GGSAASVIDGN
+628 GGSAASVINGN
-639 AGQAGMAGGGAGYQG
+639 NGQSGMAGGGGGYQG
-654 GTAGERLVHHHTSA
+654 GTAGERIDHYHVASCNVYHTHV
-668 CDTSRS
+668 
-674 IIGSFRNNN
+674 GS
-683 YSYEDDDDDRYYV
+683 SDRYGGCYTKYV
-696 KQRIAN
+696 ENKRVVTWTDNLCCSNCQEGPNA
-702 VSADGFK
+702 
-709 YLHFSGLINQQRGH
+709 HFPGNPYGACGNFNPNWEKEIDDS
-723 RISAGSG
+723 
-730 TLKVYNQNGLIFQ
+730 Y
-743 KSIYDIESF
+743 YDLTCGKTTSTIVGY
-752 IRTEYQRAIAGN
+752 RCGM
-764 YGGENNYSS
+764 
-773 YSHANYDFDDNDQA
+773 
-787 VYEDTD
+787 
-793 YVWLHYNGDG
+793 YNGQ
-803 SVTKWRKDGADD
+803 
-815 DYIPNPSANA
+815 I
-825 TSYFIPSATRGGSS
+825 
-839 WFYGINWYFK
+839 
-849 YDIPIP
+849 
-855 AGSTN
+855 
-860 IRIEFESEHET
+860 
-871 ESYLSVSVQEAVLT
+871 L
-885 GRIGC
+885 
-890 GMTEGQVI
+890 

-908 YVNSSY
+908 YVNSAY
-914 ALMYEMNSGERSGS
+914 AMMYETYSGVRSGS
-928 GIGELHSK
+928 GAAELHSK

-976 TWQVPSDNGTDY
+976 TWQVPNDNGTDY

-1003 CESNVTKNTL
+1003 CESNITKNTL
-1013 VSGVKGYYYLVDQ
+1013 VSGVMGYYYLVDQ
-1026 NGDTVVTGNANYVQV
+1026 KEDTVVTGYANYVQD

-1081 KLYTKQLVID
+1081 KIYTKQLSID
-1091 ASADNVYPATDK
+1091 ESVDNVYPAADK
-1103 SWYVRADGSTPFTLK
+1103 IWYVRADGTTPFTLK

-1133 NETIYETVSDD
+1133 NETIYETVSDNN
-1144 SSVARNI
+1144 SVARNI
-1151 IRTASTEIADT
+1151 IRTASMEIADT

-1170 LAYST
+1170 LSYST
-1175 DGTTAL
+1175 DGTSVL

>member
-19 LMLLFPGQ
+19 LMLMFPGQ

-52 TCAGDQNYTWYA
+52 TCAGDQNYTWY
-64 EDDSTT
+64 DNGTT

-104 VHRPGQCIHDGY
+104 VHRPGQCIHDAY

-127 GTQKCMQYYYSGWKA
+127 GTQKCIKNYYSGWKA

-151 EDSNIYMSREAA
+151 EDANIYMSREAA

-190 EQGVGLSAHWCK
+190 EQGVRLSAHWCK

-210 VVYKANS
+210 VIYKPNTGADDYS
-217 GVDGYN
+217 
-223 GYMDYSYHM
+223 GYMDTSYHM
-232 YNNETIYE
+232 YNNATTYE
-240 GETVTPVTHLTE
+240 GETVTPVTHLTA
-252 NNYTRVGYV
+252 NGYTRIGYV
-261 FTGWNTKQDGSGVSF
+261 FTGWNTKPDGSG
-276 TDKEEIY
+276 TTYADKEEIY
-283 NLSSS
+283 NLSSA
-288 DWNDQSTWTDTDR
+288 DWNNKNESTWTETDN

-340 KYVLQADFIQA
+340 NYVLQADFIQA

-406 KAAYHSDPITLP
+406 KAAYQSDPITLP
-418 VTTKDGWSFGGWYYD
+418 FTTKDGWSFGGWYYD

-463 LQAVDNYEVNDGKGA
+463 LQSVDNYDANDGKGA

-494 VYQKKEDGA
+494 VYQKREDGA
-503 WIRVNS
+503 WLRVNS
-509 ANDISSTTV
+509 ANDISSTT
-518 IDQTYTFDGQAKQY
+518 IINQAYNFEGQSKQY
-532 TVPYTGLYSINAMG
+532 TVPYTGLYTIDALG
-546 AQGQSYGSYTG
+546 AQGKSYGSYTG

-571 GEILTYV
+571 GEVLTYV
-578 VGGQNG
+578 VGGQDG

-610 LLIAGGG
+610 LMIAGGG

-628 GGSAASVIDGN
+628 GGSAASVINGN
-639 AGQAGMAGGGAGYQG
+639 NGQSGMAGGGGGYQG
-654 GTAGERLVHHHTSA
+654 GTAGERIDHYHVASCNVYHTHV
-668 CDTSRS
+668 
-674 IIGSFRNNN
+674 GS
-683 YSYEDDDDDRYYV
+683 SDRYGGCYTKYV
-696 KQRIAN
+696 ENKRVVTWTDNLCCSNCQEGPNA
-702 VSADGFK
+702 
-709 YLHFSGLINQQRGH
+709 HFPGNPYGACGNFNPNWEKEIDDS
-723 RISAGSG
+723 
-730 TLKVYNQNGLIFQ
+730 Y
-743 KSIYDIESF
+743 YDLTCGKTTSTIVGY
-752 IRTEYQRAIAGN
+752 RCGM
-764 YGGENNYSS
+764 
-773 YSHANYDFDDNDQA
+773 
-787 VYEDTD
+787 
-793 YVWLHYNGDG
+793 YNGQ
-803 SVTKWRKDGADD
+803 
-815 DYIPNPSANA
+815 I
-825 TSYFIPSATRGGSS
+825 
-839 WFYGINWYFK
+839 
-849 YDIPIP
+849 
-855 AGSTN
+855 
-860 IRIEFESEHET
+860 
-871 ESYLSVSVQEAVLT
+871 L
-885 GRIGC
+885 
-890 GMTEGQVI
+890 

-908 YVNSSY
+908 YVNSAY
-914 ALMYEMNSGERSGS
+914 AMMYETYSGVRSGS
-928 GIGELHSK
+928 GAAELHSK

-1013 VSGVKGYYYLVDQ
+1013 VSGVMGYYYLVDQ
-1026 NGDTVVTGNANYVQV
+1026 NGDTVVTGNANYVQD

-1081 KLYTKQLVID
+1081 KLYTKQLSID
-1091 ASADNVYPATDK
+1091 ESVDNVYPAADK
-1103 SWYVRADGSTPFTLK
+1103 IWYVRTDGTTPFTLK

-1124 GTASRGYQL
+1124 GTASQGYQL

-1170 LAYST
+1170 LSYST

>member
-202 EISWNQYR
+202 KISWNQYR
-210 VVYKANS
+210 IFYDPNIKK
-217 GVDGYN
+217 YN

-321 NGGKYGGLDKQ
+321 NGGRYNGVDKYSLTEPYSSK
-332 SITQLYLK
+332 YL
-340 KYVLQADFIQA
+340 LQKNLIVS
-351 PEGYQVSFET
+351 PNGYTVAFET
-361 NGGSTVETILGT
+361 NGGTNVDTITGT
-373 KHFVEWMREQPFK
+373 MHFVEWMQIQPFN
-386 GWLDDNKYIFTA
+386 GFVTNDTYMFMA
-398 PDGNVDTV
+398 PDRNIDTL
-406 KAAYHSDPITLP
+406 KAVYQSDPITLP

-433 SDFSLPAG
+433 PDFNLPAG

-463 LQAVDNYEVNDGKGA
+463 LQSVDNYDANDGKGA

-494 VYQKKEDGA
+494 VYQKREDGA
-503 WIRVNS
+503 WLRVNS
-509 ANDISSTTV
+509 ANDISSTT
-518 IDQTYTFDGQAKQY
+518 IINQAFNFEGQSKQY
-532 TVPYTGLYSINAMG
+532 TVPYTGLYTIDALG
-546 AQGQSYGSYTG
+546 AQGKSYGSYTG

-571 GEILTYV
+571 GEVLTYV
-578 VGGQNG
+578 VGGQDG
-584 YNGGGNASSFG
+584 YNGGGSASSFG

-610 LLIAGGG
+610 LMIAGGG

-628 GGSAASVIDGN
+628 GGSAASVINGN
-639 AGQAGMAGGGAGYQG
+639 NGQSGMAGGGGGYQG
-654 GTAGERLVHHHTSA
+654 GTAGERIDHYHVASCNVYHTHV
-668 CDTSRS
+668 
-674 IIGSFRNNN
+674 GS
-683 YSYEDDDDDRYYV
+683 SDRYGGCYTKYV
-696 KQRIAN
+696 ENKRVVTWTDNLCCSNCQEGPNA
-702 VSADGFK
+702 
-709 YLHFSGLINQQRGH
+709 HFPGNPYGACGNFNPNWEKEIDDS
-723 RISAGSG
+723 
-730 TLKVYNQNGLIFQ
+730 Y
-743 KSIYDIESF
+743 YDLTCGKTTSTIVGY
-752 IRTEYQRAIAGN
+752 RCGM
-764 YGGENNYSS
+764 
-773 YSHANYDFDDNDQA
+773 
-787 VYEDTD
+787 
-793 YVWLHYNGDG
+793 YNGQ
-803 SVTKWRKDGADD
+803 
-815 DYIPNPSANA
+815 I
-825 TSYFIPSATRGGSS
+825 
-839 WFYGINWYFK
+839 
-849 YDIPIP
+849 
-855 AGSTN
+855 
-860 IRIEFESEHET
+860 
-871 ESYLSVSVQEAVLT
+871 L
-885 GRIGC
+885 
-890 GMTEGQVI
+890 

-908 YVNSSY
+908 YVNSAY
-914 ALMYEMNSGERSGS
+914 AMMYETYSGVRSGS
-928 GIGELHSK
+928 GAAELHSK

-976 TWQVPSDNGTDY
+976 TWQVPNDNGTDY

-1003 CESNVTKNTL
+1003 CESNITKNTL
-1013 VSGVKGYYYLVDQ
+1013 VSGVMGYYYLIDQ
-1026 NGDTVVTGNANYVQV
+1026 KEDTVVAGNANYVQD

-1103 SWYVRADGSTPFTLK
+1103 SWYVRADGTTPFTLK

-1170 LAYST
+1170 LSYST

-1194 NRDLMGVQKFT
+1194 NRDLMGIQKFT

-1223 DKESDKVYSAHELD
+1223 DKESDKVYSVHELD